1 MKKKRNLALTGI
13 TLLCS
18 LTLLACQQKQA
29 QQVAS
34 EKVKQEQVQKE
45 EIVYVVAE
53 LTTDGYVLIHGDHQH
68 LEKGFV
74 PYDAKFLKETLLED
88 KNYQFNEK
96 DVLYKVRT
104 GYIIQVK
111 GKVYYYPKKTGDGL
125 VTLEE
130 ARKLTANNPEHDH
143 HGHDHNHDHAH
154 EEKKQSST
162 NLVGVAGID
171 RPTSDGFLLS
181 DAKQISSKTDTG
193 IIVEHNGHSHFIF
206 YGDLKGSKWEYL
218 IPAGADVTKKQ
229 ENSTSSQLSSQADQ
243 DHYQFNPADIVAED
257 ANGYTVRHGDHYH
270 YILKQTVGGSVGN
283 PVHTDA
289 SQFASS
295 KAAASVM
302 QNHLVTLPVSPI
314 ASLPVPVVTAGAN
327 QAASVVSRQG
337 IAGIDYPTSD
347 GFLFDGSGLIGQ
359 NAVGLLIQ
367 HQGHIHV
374 LRREQ
379 VATSK
384 WAYLL
389 ENQASQVSPIQ
400 PLPAVLT
407 NVVTKPVEKTEVVAV
422 PSTSSQSPA
431 ASPAPVAPT
440 AEIVA
445 DEVTAKRNYLAQAL
459 GLPVNSITL
468 LDTPQGQAFM
478 YPHGD
483 HDHLVLLKNIDLTK
497 PFESEEEEPSP
508 SSPSASETTSSSS
521 EQPTSSSTSS
531 STTGSQATSEPEATT
546 TTSPSLSEVAEAP
559 HSAPVAP
566 TAEVVA
572 DEVTAKRNYLAQA
585 LGLPVG
591 SITLLDTPQGQAFM
605 YPHGDHDHLVLLKNI
620 DLTKPFESEEEHG
633 TPTPNTS
640 SISETTSSSSEQPTS
655 SSTTS
660 ATTGSQETSEPEAS
674 TTTSPSLSEVA
685 ESPNSAPV
693 TPAEVA
699 VVDEVADKRNYLA
712 QALGLPVNS
721 ITLLDTPQGQAF
733 MYPHGDHDHLVLL
746 KNIDLTK
753 PFESEEE
760 EHIAPT
766 PNTPSIS
773 ETTWSSSEQPTSSS
787 TTSSTTGS
795 QATSEPEA
803 STPTS
808 PSLSEVAEAPHS
820 APVAPTAEVVAD
832 EVTAKRN
839 YLAQALGLP
848 VNSITLLDTPQGQ
861 AFMYPHGD
869 HDHVVLLKNIDLTKP
884 FESEEALAR
893 KIDYISKVYGV
904 PKEAIRV
911 SDTTFSFNDPSHA
924 YDPTHVHPYVI
935 LRSMLIIPEVTGDP
949 ETDFEAELL
958 AVAKRTGIAPSK
970 LIIRDKK
977 FILPHGSHD
986 HVLHIQA
993 VEGIEPY
1000 LANKLPAISG
1010 SYQEGE
1016 FDRATV
1022 DSQLAHL
1029 RQVAAEKYGT
1039 SSKEY
1044 RRIERALEDFASNLD
1059 DLVTNSTKGYLAMLE
1074 QFERVHILKE
1084 TTSNPEEQVDPLY
1097 QSVLEQIRL
1106 LDTSDL
1112 PVNKDDLTSQLNQ
1125 ASQAKDRQAL
1135 LNLEH
1140 LLQELKHFQD
1150 RPDITAMEYMD
1161 YLLSQLDQPYLP
1173 ADLQERLAST
1183 LDRLF
1188 QATLGGNGSIK
1199 PLDLSKELVDLKVA
1213 LHLAKAANQTYPIQT
1228 SPASEK
1234 LQENRAFMEAF
1245 VGDIRE
1251 MFTRQMTFP
1260 EIVEKAEHEIPV
1272 TSPSHVTDNQT
1283 YQELLTLL
1291 RQTNLTGTQ
1300 TSQTAWVERINQASL
1315 KGDERELASISHS
1328 LKEIQHFQDRAE
1340 IRLMEYMDYLLTH
1353 IDSPYLQA
1361 PTRQEAA
1368 RLINQ
1373 IYGLVVRRELATSP
1387 ISLAEDLI
1395 ASSIAVANDV
1405 KGQINQQ
1412 LEMSDDYGI
1421 MQMNRLE
1428 MNMFVEGTRDF
1439 FVNPLSL
1446 PDEVL
1451 VKAEQTSPVP
1461 AIEEAVGAANPTSQD
1476 RPESSSSP
1484 IHDHESGSKEE
1495 SPSSLSQ
1502 AVEENSSSETGSS
1515 SEQAIS
1521 PTELVEAEVTAPTN
1535 SDVLVSEESAS
1546 SDGSKPTEVQEIPS
1560 VTDETTSGP
1569 VSEPTDI
1576 AVEEQSLPSESAGE
1590 EEVELSD
1597 EDLEWLSDIFGEF
1610 TGSTSEEGS
1619 EDIGLTWKPIGNIE
1633 GWFE

>member
-13 TLLCS
+13 SLLCG

-29 QQVAS
+29 TQVLD

-45 EIVYVVAE
+45 ETVYVVAE
-53 LTTDGYVLIHGDHQH
+53 LTEDGYVLVHGDHQH
-68 LEKGFV
+68 VEKGSV

-88 KNYQFNEK
+88 KNYRFNEK

-104 GYIIQVK
+104 GYIIQVN
-111 GKVYYYPKKTGDGL
+111 GKVYYYPKKTGDGI

-143 HGHDHNHDHAH
+143 HDHDHNHDHTY
-154 EEKKQSST
+154 EEQKQSST
-162 NLVGVAGID
+162 NQAGVAGID

-229 ENSTSSQLSSQADQ
+229 ERNTAGQVSSQTGQ

-257 ANGYTVRHGDHYH
+257 TNGYTVRHGDHYH
-270 YILKQTVGGSVGN
+270 YILKQAVGGSLGT
-283 PVHTDA
+283 PGHAAA
-289 SQFASS
+289 SQFASG
-295 KAAASVM
+295 AVAPSVM
-302 QNHLVTLPVSPI
+302 ENQLVTLPVSPI
-314 ASLPVPVVTAGAN
+314 TPSPVPAATVSDS
-327 QAASVVSRQG
+327 QSASVAPTQG
-337 IAGIDYPTSD
+337 VAGIDYPTSD

-389 ENQASQVSPIQ
+389 ENQASQVSPIR
-400 PLPAVLT
+400 PLPD
-407 NVVTKPVEKTEVVAV
+407 VVATVVAKPVEKTEVVAV
-422 PSTSSQSPA
+422 PSTSSQSQA

-440 AEIVA
+440 AEVVA

-497 PFESEEEEPSP
+497 PFESEEEEHSP

-521 EQPTSSSTSS
+521 EQPTSSSSTS
-531 STTGSQATSEPEATT
+531 STTGSQETSEPEAST

-559 HSAPVAP
+559 NSAAVAP
-566 TAEVVA
+566 TAEVVV
-572 DEVTAKRNYLAQA
+572 DEVADKRNYLAQA
-585 LGLPVG
+585 LGLSVG

-620 DLTKPFESEEEHG
+620 DLTKPFESEE
-633 TPTPNTS
+633 
-640 SISETTSSSSEQPTS
+640 
-655 SSTTS
+655 
-660 ATTGSQETSEPEAS
+660 
-674 TTTSPSLSEVA
+674 
-685 ESPNSAPV
+685 
-693 TPAEVA
+693 
-699 VVDEVADKRNYLA
+699 D
-712 QALGLPVNS
+712 
-721 ITLLDTPQGQAF
+721 
-733 MYPHGDHDHLVLL
+733 
-746 KNIDLTK
+746 
-753 PFESEEE
+753 
-760 EHIAPT
+760 
-766 PNTPSIS
+766 
-773 ETTWSSSEQPTSSS
+773 
-787 TTSSTTGS
+787 
-795 QATSEPEA
+795 
-803 STPTS
+803 
-808 PSLSEVAEAPHS
+808 
-820 APVAPTAEVVAD
+820 
-832 EVTAKRN
+832 
-839 YLAQALGLP
+839 
-848 VNSITLLDTPQGQ
+848 
-861 AFMYPHGD
+861 
-869 HDHVVLLKNIDLTKP
+869 
-884 FESEEALAR
+884 LAR

-935 LRSMLIIPEVTGDP
+935 LRSMLILPEVTGDP

-1016 FDRATV
+1016 FDRASV
-1022 DSQLAHL
+1022 DSQLESL

-1044 RRIERALEDFASNLD
+1044 RRIERALDDFASNLD

-1074 QFERVHILKE
+1074 QFEKVHILKE
-1084 TTSNPEEQVDPLY
+1084 TTSNTEEQVDPLY

-1106 LDTSDL
+1106 LDTSNL
-1112 PVNKDDLTSQLNQ
+1112 PVNKDDLTNQLNQ

-1260 EIVEKAEHEIPV
+1260 EIVEKTENETPV
-1272 TSPSHVTDNQT
+1272 TSPSQVTDNQT

-1412 LEMSDDYGI
+1412 LEMSDDYGV

-1439 FVNPLSL
+1439 FVSPLSL
-1446 PDEVL
+1446 PEKVL
-1451 VKAEQTSPVP
+1451 ATSEPTSPIPVS
-1461 AIEEAVGAANPTSQD
+1461 EESEGLASPTIQDSPESSFGPIHEHERESLSSLSQ
-1476 RPESSSSP
+1476 PVEESSSSE
-1484 IHDHESGSKEE
+1484 I
-1495 SPSSLSQ
+1495 
-1502 AVEENSSSETGSS
+1502 ETN
-1515 SEQAIS
+1515 SEQATS
-1521 PTELVEAEVTAPTN
+1521 PTEVGEAEATAPIT
-1535 SDVLVSEESAS
+1535 SESAEEESAS
-1546 SDGSKPTEVQEIPS
+1546 SGSTSPAEVQEIPS
-1560 VTDETTSGP
+1560 VRDETTSEP
-1569 VSEPTDI
+1569 ASEPTDT
-1576 AVEEQSLPSESAGE
+1576 AVEEQALPSESTE
-1590 EEVELSD
+1590 EEDVDLSD

-1610 TGSTSEEGS
+1610 TGSGLEEEN
-1619 EDIGLTWKPIGNIE
+1619 EDIGLTWKPLGSIE

>member
-68 LEKGFV
+68 LEKGSV

-154 EEKKQSST
+154 EEQKQSST

-229 ENSTSSQLSSQADQ
+229 ENSTSSQSSSQAGQ

-283 PVHTDA
+283 PVHTGA

-295 KAAASVM
+295 TAAAPVM

-314 ASLPVPVVTAGAN
+314 ANLPVPVVTAGAN

-389 ENQASQVSPIQ
+389 ENQASQVSPIR
-400 PLPAVLT
+400 PLPD
-407 NVVTKPVEKTEVVAV
+407 VVTTVVIKPVEKTEVVAV

-431 ASPAPVAPT
+431 AS
-440 AEIVA
+440 
-445 DEVTAKRNYLAQAL
+445 
-459 GLPVNSITL
+459 
-468 LDTPQGQAFM
+468 
-478 YPHGD
+478 
-483 HDHLVLLKNIDLTK
+483 
-497 PFESEEEEPSP
+497 
-508 SSPSASETTSSSS
+508 
-521 EQPTSSSTSS
+521 
-531 STTGSQATSEPEATT
+531 
-546 TTSPSLSEVAEAP
+546 
-559 HSAPVAP
+559 
-566 TAEVVA
+566 
-572 DEVTAKRNYLAQA
+572 
-585 LGLPVG
+585 
-591 SITLLDTPQGQAFM
+591 
-605 YPHGDHDHLVLLKNI
+605 
-620 DLTKPFESEEEHG
+620 
-633 TPTPNTS
+633 
-640 SISETTSSSSEQPTS
+640 
-655 SSTTS
+655 
-660 ATTGSQETSEPEAS
+660 
-674 TTTSPSLSEVA
+674 
-685 ESPNSAPV
+685 SAPV
-693 TPAEVA
+693 TPAEA
-699 VVDEVADKRNYLA
+699 TVVDEVADKRNYLA

-760 EHIAPT
+760 EHSTPT

-773 ETTWSSSEQPTSSS
+773 ETTSSSSEQPTSSS
-787 TTSSTTGS
+787 TSMSTTGS
-795 QATSEPEA
+795 QETSEPEA
-803 STPTS
+803 TTSTS
-808 PSLSEVAEAPHS
+808 PSLSEVTEVPHS
-820 APVAPTAEVVAD
+820 APVTPTEATVVDEVV
-832 EVTAKRN
+832 AKRN

-848 VNSITLLDTPQGQ
+848 VGSITLLDTPQGQ

-869 HDHVVLLKNIDLTKP
+869 HDHLVLLKNIDLTKP
-884 FESEEALAR
+884 FESEEDLER

-977 FILPHGSHD
+977 FVLPHGSHD

-1029 RQVAAEKYGT
+1029 RQVAVEKYGI

-1044 RRIERALEDFASNLD
+1044 RRIERALDDFASNLD

-1074 QFERVHILKE
+1074 QFEKVHILKE
-1084 TTSNPEEQVDPLY
+1084 TTSNPEDQVDPLY
-1097 QSVLEQIRL
+1097 QSVLELIRL
-1106 LDTSDL
+1106 LDTGNL
-1112 PVNKDDLTSQLNQ
+1112 PVNKDDLTNQLNQ

-1161 YLLSQLDQPYLP
+1161 YLLGQLDQPYLP

-1213 LHLAKAANQTYPIQT
+1213 LHLVKVANQTYPNHT

-1251 MFTRQMTFP
+1251 MFTRQMGFP
-1260 EIVEKAEHEIPV
+1260 EVVEKADHETPV
-1272 TSPSHVTDNQT
+1272 SSPSHVTDNQT

-1412 LEMSDDYGI
+1412 FEMSEDYGV

-1451 VKAEQTSPVP
+1451 VKAEQTSPIP
-1461 AIEEAVGAANPTSQD
+1461 AIEEGVGAASPTSQD

-1484 IHDHESGSKEE
+1484 IHDYESGSKEE

-1502 AVEENSSSETGSS
+1502 AVEENSSSETGSI
-1515 SEQAIS
+1515 SEQSTS
-1521 PTELVEAEVTAPTN
+1521 PAELVEAEEVAPTN

-1546 SDGSKPTEVQEIPS
+1546 SDGSKSTEVQEIPS

-1569 VSEPTDI
+1569 VSEPTDT
-1576 AVEEQSLPSESAGE
+1576 AVEEQALPSDTAEE

-1610 TGSTSEEGS
+1610 TGSTSEEES
-1619 EDIGLTWKPIGNIE
+1619 EDIGLTWKPLGSFDFNSFDE
-1633 GWFE
+1633 

>member
-13 TLLCS
+13 SLLCG

-29 QQVAS
+29 TQVLD

-45 EIVYVVAE
+45 ETVYVVAE
-53 LTTDGYVLIHGDHQH
+53 LTEDGYVLIHGDHQH
-68 LEKGFV
+68 VEKGSV
-74 PYDAKFLKETLLED
+74 PYEAKFLKETLLED

-104 GYIIQVK
+104 GYIIQVN
-111 GKVYYYPKKTGDGL
+111 GKVYYYPKKTGDGI

-143 HGHDHNHDHAH
+143 HGHDHNHDHTH
-154 EEKKQSST
+154 EEQKQSST
-162 NLVGVAGID
+162 NQAGVAGID

-218 IPAGADVTKKQ
+218 IPAGADMTKKQ
-229 ENSTSSQLSSQADQ
+229 ERNTAGTSSNQAGQ

-270 YILKQTVGGSVGN
+270 YILKQAVGGSLGN
-283 PVHTDA
+283 PAHAAA
-289 SQFASS
+289 SQFARG
-295 KAAASVM
+295 AVAPSVM
-302 QNHLVTLPVSPI
+302 ENQLVTLPVSPI
-314 ASLPVPVVTAGAN
+314 ATSPVPTVTGGGN
-327 QAASVVSRQG
+327 QGVSGTSAQG

-347 GFLFDGSGLIGQ
+347 GFLFDGSGVIGQ

-379 VATSK
+379 VAASK
-384 WAYLL
+384 WAHLL
-389 ENQASQVSPIQ
+389 ENQASQVSPIR
-400 PLPAVLT
+400 PLPD
-407 NVVTKPVEKTEVVAV
+407 VVTTVAAKPVEKTEVAAV
-422 PSTSSQSPA
+422 PSISSQPQA
-431 ASPAPVAPT
+431 ASPVPIAPT
-440 AEIVA
+440 EEVVA
-445 DEVTAKRNYLAQAL
+445 DEVTSKRNYLAQAL
-459 GLPVNSITL
+459 GLPASSITL

-497 PFESEEEEPSP
+497 PFESPEEEATDHSP
-508 SSPSASETTSSSS
+508 SSPSSS
-521 EQPTSSSTSS
+521 EMSSSTSLSS
-531 STTGSQATSEPEATT
+531 STASSSSLPSQSTETL
-546 TTSPSLSEVAEAP
+546 PSMSEVVEPAQP
-559 HSAPVAP
+559 SQPTHSEIVSSTVPSVP
-566 TAEVVA
+566 TEVTVE
-572 DEVTAKRNYLAQA
+572 DEVAAKRNYLAQS
-585 LGLPVG
+585 LGLPAS

-605 YPHGDHDHLVLLKNI
+605 YPHGDHAHLVLLKNI
-620 DLTKPFESEEEHG
+620 DLTKPFESEE
-633 TPTPNTS
+633 
-640 SISETTSSSSEQPTS
+640 
-655 SSTTS
+655 
-660 ATTGSQETSEPEAS
+660 
-674 TTTSPSLSEVA
+674 
-685 ESPNSAPV
+685 
-693 TPAEVA
+693 
-699 VVDEVADKRNYLA
+699 D
-712 QALGLPVNS
+712 
-721 ITLLDTPQGQAF
+721 
-733 MYPHGDHDHLVLL
+733 
-746 KNIDLTK
+746 
-753 PFESEEE
+753 
-760 EHIAPT
+760 
-766 PNTPSIS
+766 
-773 ETTWSSSEQPTSSS
+773 
-787 TTSSTTGS
+787 
-795 QATSEPEA
+795 
-803 STPTS
+803 
-808 PSLSEVAEAPHS
+808 
-820 APVAPTAEVVAD
+820 
-832 EVTAKRN
+832 
-839 YLAQALGLP
+839 
-848 VNSITLLDTPQGQ
+848 
-861 AFMYPHGD
+861 
-869 HDHVVLLKNIDLTKP
+869 
-884 FESEEALAR
+884 LAR

-935 LRSMLIIPEVTGDP
+935 LRSMLVIPEVTGDP
-949 ETDFEAELL
+949 ERDFEAELL

-977 FILPHGSHD
+977 FVLPHGSHD

-1029 RQVAAEKYGT
+1029 RQAAAEKFGA

-1044 RRIERALEDFASNLD
+1044 RRIERALDDFASNLD
-1059 DLVTNSTKGYLAMLE
+1059 ELVTNSTKGYLAMLE
-1074 QFERVHILKE
+1074 QFEKVHILQE
-1084 TTSNPEEQVDPLY
+1084 VTHSTEENTDPLY
-1097 QSVLEQIRL
+1097 PSILEQIRL
-1106 LDTSDL
+1106 LDTSNL
-1112 PVNKDDLTSQLNQ
+1112 PVNKEGLTNQLNQ
-1125 ASQAKDRQAL
+1125 ASQAKDRQTL

-1150 RPDITAMEYMD
+1150 RPDITVMEYMD
-1161 YLLSQLDQPYLP
+1161 YLLGQLDQTYLAP
-1173 ADLQERLAST
+1173 DLQERLAST

-1199 PLDLSKELVDLKVA
+1199 PLDLSKELVDLKIA

-1234 LQENRAFMEAF
+1234 LQENREFMEAF

-1260 EIVEKAEHEIPV
+1260 EVMEKAEHETST
-1272 TSPSHVTDNQT
+1272 TSPHHVMDNQA
-1283 YQELLTLL
+1283 YQDLLALL
-1291 RQTNLTGTQ
+1291 RQTNITGTV
-1300 TSQTAWVERINQASL
+1300 TSQASWVDQINQASL
-1315 KGDERELASISHS
+1315 KGDERELARISHS
-1328 LKEIQHFQDRAE
+1328 LKEIQQFQDRAE
-1340 IRLMEYMDYLLTH
+1340 TRLMEYMDYLLAH

-1373 IYGLVVRRELATSP
+1373 IYGLVVRRELAASP

-1405 KGQINQQ
+1405 KTQVHQQ
-1412 LEMSDDYGI
+1412 LEMSDDYGV

-1439 FVNPLSL
+1439 FVSPLSF
-1446 PDEVL
+1446 PEKVL
-1451 VKAEQTSPVP
+1451 ARSEQTSPIPVS
-1461 AIEEAVGAANPTSQD
+1461 EEGVGLASPTSQD
-1476 RPESSSSP
+1476 SPESSSGP
-1484 IHDHESGSKEE
+1484 IHEHESESLSNLSQPVEE
-1495 SPSSLSQ
+1495 S
-1502 AVEENSSSETGSS
+1502 SSSEIETS
-1515 SEQAIS
+1515 SEQATS
-1521 PTELVEAEVTAPTN
+1521 PTEVGEAEATAPIT
-1535 SDVLVSEESAS
+1535 SESAEEESAS
-1546 SDGSKPTEVQEIPS
+1546 SGSTSPAEVQEIPL
-1560 VTDETTSGP
+1560 VRDETTSEP
-1569 VSEPTDI
+1569 VSEPTDT
-1576 AVEEQSLPSESAGE
+1576 AVEEQALPSESTE
-1590 EEVELSD
+1590 EEDVELSD

-1610 TGSTSEEGS
+1610 IGSGLEEEN
-1619 EDIGLTWKPIGNIE
+1619 EDIGLTWKPLGSLVDS
-1633 GWFE
+1633 FENESAE

>member
-13 TLLCS
+13 SLLCG

-29 QQVAS
+29 TQVLD

-53 LTTDGYVLIHGDHQH
+53 LTEDGYVLIHGDHQH

-96 DVLYKVRT
+96 DILYKVRT

-111 GKVYYYPKKTGDGL
+111 GKVYYYPKKAGAGL

-143 HGHDHNHDHAH
+143 HGHNHNHDHTH
-154 EEKKQSST
+154 EEQNQSST
-162 NLVGVAGID
+162 NQVGVAGID

-181 DAKQISSKTDTG
+181 DTKQISSKTDTG

-229 ENSTSSQLSSQADQ
+229 GNSTSSQSSSQDGQ

-270 YILKQTVGGSVGN
+270 YILKQTVGGSLGN
-283 PVHTDA
+283 PVHTGA

-295 KAAASVM
+295 TAAAPVM

-314 ASLPVPVVTAGAN
+314 ANLPVPVVTAGAN
-327 QAASVVSRQG
+327 QAASVVFRQG

-379 VATSK
+379 VAASK

-389 ENQASQVSPIQ
+389 ENQASQVSPIR
-400 PLPAVLT
+400 PLPD
-407 NVVTKPVEKTEVVAV
+407 VVTTLVAKPVEKTEVVAV
-422 PSTSSQSPA
+422 PSTSSQSQA
-431 ASPAPVAPT
+431 ASPAPV
-440 AEIVA
+440 
-445 DEVTAKRNYLAQAL
+445 
-459 GLPVNSITL
+459 
-468 LDTPQGQAFM
+468 
-478 YPHGD
+478 
-483 HDHLVLLKNIDLTK
+483 
-497 PFESEEEEPSP
+497 
-508 SSPSASETTSSSS
+508 
-521 EQPTSSSTSS
+521 
-531 STTGSQATSEPEATT
+531 
-546 TTSPSLSEVAEAP
+546 
-559 HSAPVAP
+559 
-566 TAEVVA
+566 
-572 DEVTAKRNYLAQA
+572 
-585 LGLPVG
+585 
-591 SITLLDTPQGQAFM
+591 
-605 YPHGDHDHLVLLKNI
+605 
-620 DLTKPFESEEEHG
+620 
-633 TPTPNTS
+633 
-640 SISETTSSSSEQPTS
+640 
-655 SSTTS
+655 
-660 ATTGSQETSEPEAS
+660 
-674 TTTSPSLSEVA
+674 
-685 ESPNSAPV
+685 
-693 TPAEVA
+693 TPAEA
-699 VVDEVADKRNYLA
+699 TVVDEVADKRNYLA
-712 QALGLPVNS
+712 QAL
-721 ITLLDTPQGQAF
+721 
-733 MYPHGDHDHLVLL
+733 
-746 KNIDLTK
+746 DLQ
-753 PFESEEE
+753 
-760 EHIAPT
+760 I
-766 PNTPSIS
+766 
-773 ETTWSSSEQPTSSS
+773 
-787 TTSSTTGS
+787 G
-795 QATSEPEA
+795 
-803 STPTS
+803 
-808 PSLSEVAEAPHS
+808 
-820 APVAPTAEVVAD
+820 
-832 EVTAKRN
+832 
-839 YLAQALGLP
+839 
-848 VNSITLLDTPQGQ
+848 SITLLDTPQGQ

-884 FESEEALAR
+884 FESEEEEHSTPTPNTSSISETTSSSSEKPTSSSTSTPTTSSQATSESEASTTTSPSLSEVAEAPNSAPVTPAEATVVDEVADKRNYLAQALGLPVGSITLLDTPQGQAFMYPHGDHDHVVLLKNIDLTKPFESEEDLER

-1000 LANKLPAISG
+1000 LTNKLPAISG
-1010 SYQEGE
+1010 SYLEGE
-1016 FDRATV
+1016 FDRASV
-1022 DSQLAHL
+1022 DSQLESL

-1044 RRIERALEDFASNLD
+1044 RRIKRALDDFASNLD

-1074 QFERVHILKE
+1074 QFEKVHILKE
-1084 TTSNPEEQVDPLY
+1084 TTNNPEEQVDPLY
-1097 QSVLEQIRL
+1097 QSILEQIRL
-1106 LDTSDL
+1106 LDISNL
-1112 PVNKDDLTSQLNQ
+1112 PVNKEDLTSQLNQ
-1125 ASQAKDRQAL
+1125 ASQGKDRQAL

-1161 YLLSQLDQPYLP
+1161 YLLGQLDQPYVP

-1183 LDRLF
+1183 LDHLF

-1234 LQENRAFMEAF
+1234 MQENRAIMEAF
-1245 VGDIRE
+1245 VRDIRE

-1260 EIVEKAEHEIPV
+1260 EIVEKAEHETPV

-1291 RQTNLTGTQ
+1291 RQTDLTGTQ

-1340 IRLMEYMDYLLTH
+1340 IRLMEYMAYLLTH
-1353 IDSPYLQA
+1353 IDSTYLQA

-1412 LEMSDDYGI
+1412 FEMSDDYGI

-1446 PDEVL
+1446 PEEVL
-1451 VKAEQTSPVP
+1451 VKVGQTSPVP
-1461 AIEEAVGAANPTSQD
+1461 AIEEGVGAASPTSQD

-1495 SPSSLSQ
+1495 SSSSLSQ
-1502 AVEENSSSETGSS
+1502 AVEENSSSETGSG
-1515 SEQAIS
+1515 SEQATS
-1521 PTELVEAEVTAPTN
+1521 LAELVEAEAVAPTN
-1535 SDVLVSEESAS
+1535 SDVLISEESAS

-1560 VTDETTSGP
+1560 PTEETNASSASA
-1569 VSEPTDI
+1569 SEPSSP
-1576 AVEEQSLPSESAGE
+1576 AVAEQSLPSESAGE

-1610 TGSTSEEGS
+1610 TGSTSEEES

-1633 GWFE
+1633 GWS

>member
-29 QQVAS
+29 PQAAN

-53 LTTDGYVLIHGDHQH
+53 LTEDGYVLVHGDHQH
-68 LEKGFV
+68 LEKGSV

-88 KNYQFNEK
+88 KNYHFNEK

-143 HGHDHNHDHAH
+143 HGHDHNHDHAQ
-154 EEKKQSST
+154 EEQKQSST

-229 ENSTSSQLSSQADQ
+229 ENSASSQSSSQAGQ

-270 YILKQTVGGSVGN
+270 YILKQTVGGGVGN
-283 PVHTDA
+283 PIHTGA

-295 KAAASVM
+295 TAAAPVM
-302 QNHLVTLPVSPI
+302 QNHLGTLPVSPI
-314 ASLPVPVVTAGAN
+314 ANAPVPVVTAGAN

-379 VATSK
+379 VAASK

-389 ENQASQVSPIQ
+389 ENQVSPIR
-400 PLPAVLT
+400 PLPD
-407 NVVTKPVEKTEVVAV
+407 VVTTVVAKPVEKTEVVAV
-422 PSTSSQSPA
+422 PSTSSQSQA
-431 ASPAPVAPT
+431 ASPAPVTP
-440 AEIVA
+440 AEATVVDEVA
-445 DEVTAKRNYLAQAL
+445 D
-459 GLPVNSITL
+459 
-468 LDTPQGQAFM
+468 
-478 YPHGD
+478 
-483 HDHLVLLKNIDLTK
+483 
-497 PFESEEEEPSP
+497 
-508 SSPSASETTSSSS
+508 
-521 EQPTSSSTSS
+521 
-531 STTGSQATSEPEATT
+531 
-546 TTSPSLSEVAEAP
+546 
-559 HSAPVAP
+559 
-566 TAEVVA
+566 
-572 DEVTAKRNYLAQA
+572 KRNYLAQA

-605 YPHGDHDHLVLLKNI
+605 YPHGDHDH
-620 DLTKPFESEEEHG
+620 
-633 TPTPNTS
+633 
-640 SISETTSSSSEQPTS
+640 
-655 SSTTS
+655 
-660 ATTGSQETSEPEAS
+660 
-674 TTTSPSLSEVA
+674 
-685 ESPNSAPV
+685 
-693 TPAEVA
+693 
-699 VVDEVADKRNYLA
+699 
-712 QALGLPVNS
+712 
-721 ITLLDTPQGQAF
+721 
-733 MYPHGDHDHLVLL
+733 
-746 KNIDLTK
+746 
-753 PFESEEE
+753 
-760 EHIAPT
+760 
-766 PNTPSIS
+766 
-773 ETTWSSSEQPTSSS
+773 
-787 TTSSTTGS
+787 
-795 QATSEPEA
+795 
-803 STPTS
+803 
-808 PSLSEVAEAPHS
+808 
-820 APVAPTAEVVAD
+820 
-832 EVTAKRN
+832 
-839 YLAQALGLP
+839 
-848 VNSITLLDTPQGQ
+848 
-861 AFMYPHGD
+861 
-869 HDHVVLLKNIDLTKP
+869 VVLLKNIDLTKS
-884 FESEEALAR
+884 FESEEDLER

-958 AVAKRTGIAPSK
+958 AVAKRTGIASSK

-977 FILPHGSHD
+977 FILQHGSHD

-1000 LANKLPAISG
+1000 LTNKLPAISG

-1016 FDRATV
+1016 FDRVSV
-1022 DSQLAHL
+1022 DSQLVSL
-1029 RQVAAEKYGT
+1029 RQLASEKYGT

-1044 RRIERALEDFASNLD
+1044 RRIKRALDDFASNLD

-1074 QFERVHILKE
+1074 QFEKVYILKE
-1084 TTSNPEEQVDPLY
+1084 TTSNTEEQVDPLY
-1097 QSVLEQIRL
+1097 QSILEQIRL
-1106 LDTSDL
+1106 LDISNL
-1112 PVNKDDLTSQLNQ
+1112 PVNKEDLTSQLNQ
-1125 ASQAKDRQAL
+1125 ASQDKHRQAL
-1135 LNLEH
+1135 LNLKH

-1161 YLLSQLDQPYLP
+1161 YLLGQLDQPYLP

-1260 EIVEKAEHEIPV
+1260 EIVEKAEHETPV

-1361 PTRQEAA
+1361 HTRQEAA

-1446 PDEVL
+1446 PEEVL
-1451 VKAEQTSPVP
+1451 VKAGQTSPVP
-1461 AIEEAVGAANPTSQD
+1461 AIEEGVGAASPTSQD

-1484 IHDHESGSKEE
+1484 IHDHESGSKEA

-1502 AVEENSSSETGSS
+1502 AVEENPSSETGSS
-1515 SEQAIS
+1515 SEQATS
-1521 PTELVEAEVTAPTN
+1521 PTELVEAEAVAPTN
-1535 SDVLVSEESAS
+1535 SDVLISEESAS
-1546 SDGSKPTEVQEIPS
+1546 SDGSKPTDVQEIPS
-1560 VTDETTSGP
+1560 PTEETNASSASA
-1569 VSEPTDI
+1569 SEPSSP
-1576 AVEEQSLPSESAGE
+1576 AVAEQSLPSESAGE

-1610 TGSTSEEGS
+1610 TGSTSEEES

-1633 GWFE
+1633 GWS

>member
-68 LEKGFV
+68 LEKGSV

-218 IPAGADVTKKQ
+218 IPVGADVTKKQ
-229 ENSTSSQLSSQADQ
+229 ERNTAGTSSNQTGQ

-270 YILKQTVGGSVGN
+270 YILKQAVGGSLRN
-283 PVHTDA
+283 PAYTAA
-289 SQFASS
+289 SQFASGTV
-295 KAAASVM
+295 APSVM
-302 QNHLVTLPVSPI
+302 ENQLITLPVSPI
-314 ASLPVPVVTAGAN
+314 ATSPVPVAT
-327 QAASVVSRQG
+327 VSGSQSALVAPTQG
-337 IAGIDYPTSD
+337 VAGIDYPTSD
-347 GFLFDGSGLIGQ
+347 GFLFDGSGVIGQ

-379 VATSK
+379 VAASK
-384 WAYLL
+384 WAHLL
-389 ENQASQVSPIQ
+389 ENQASQVSPIR
-400 PLPAVLT
+400 PLPDVLT
-407 NVVTKPVEKTEVVAV
+407 TVIAKPAEKTEVAAV
-422 PSTSSQSPA
+422 SNTSNQSQATSPT
-431 ASPAPVAPT
+431 PIAPT
-440 AEIVA
+440 EELVA
-445 DEVTAKRNYLAQAL
+445 DEVTSKRNYLAQAL
-459 GLPVNSITL
+459 GLPISSITL

-497 PFESEEEEPSP
+497 PFESEE
-508 SSPSASETTSSSS
+508 
-521 EQPTSSSTSS
+521 
-531 STTGSQATSEPEATT
+531 
-546 TTSPSLSEVAEAP
+546 
-559 HSAPVAP
+559 
-566 TAEVVA
+566 
-572 DEVTAKRNYLAQA
+572 
-585 LGLPVG
+585 
-591 SITLLDTPQGQAFM
+591 
-605 YPHGDHDHLVLLKNI
+605 
-620 DLTKPFESEEEHG
+620 DLE
-633 TPTPNTS
+633 
-640 SISETTSSSSEQPTS
+640 
-655 SSTTS
+655 
-660 ATTGSQETSEPEAS
+660 
-674 TTTSPSLSEVA
+674 
-685 ESPNSAPV
+685 
-693 TPAEVA
+693 
-699 VVDEVADKRNYLA
+699 
-712 QALGLPVNS
+712 
-721 ITLLDTPQGQAF
+721 
-733 MYPHGDHDHLVLL
+733 
-746 KNIDLTK
+746 
-753 PFESEEE
+753 
-760 EHIAPT
+760 
-766 PNTPSIS
+766 
-773 ETTWSSSEQPTSSS
+773 
-787 TTSSTTGS
+787 
-795 QATSEPEA
+795 
-803 STPTS
+803 
-808 PSLSEVAEAPHS
+808 
-820 APVAPTAEVVAD
+820 
-832 EVTAKRN
+832 
-839 YLAQALGLP
+839 
-848 VNSITLLDTPQGQ
+848 
-861 AFMYPHGD
+861 
-869 HDHVVLLKNIDLTKP
+869 
-884 FESEEALAR
+884 R

-958 AVAKRTGIAPSK
+958 AVAKRTGITPSK

-1044 RRIERALEDFASNLD
+1044 RRIKRALDDFASNLD

-1074 QFERVHILKE
+1074 QFEKVHILKE

-1106 LDTSDL
+1106 LDTSNL
-1112 PVNKDDLTSQLNQ
+1112 PVNKDDLTNQLNQ

-1135 LNLEH
+1135 LNLDH

-1213 LHLAKAANQTYPIQT
+1213 LHLAKAANQTYPIQI
-1228 SPASEK
+1228 SSASEK

-1245 VGDIRE
+1245 VGDISE

-1260 EIVEKAEHEIPV
+1260 EIVEKTENDTPV
-1272 TSPSHVTDNQT
+1272 TSPSHVTDNQI

-1405 KGQINQQ
+1405 KRQINQQ

-1446 PDEVL
+1446 PEEVL
-1451 VKAEQTSPVP
+1451 VKAGQTSPIP
-1461 AIEEAVGAANPTSQD
+1461 AIEEAVGAASPTSQD

-1495 SPSSLSQ
+1495 SSFSLSQ

-1521 PTELVEAEVTAPTN
+1521 PTELVEAEAAAPTN
-1535 SDVLVSEESAS
+1535 SDILVSEEESAS

-1560 VTDETTSGP
+1560 PTEETNASSAP
-1569 VSEPTDI
+1569 ASEPSSPS
-1576 AVEEQSLPSESAGE
+1576 AEEQALPSETAEE

-1610 TGSTSEEGS
+1610 TGSTSEEES

>member
-18 LTLLACQQKQA
+18 LTLLACQQQQA

-53 LTTDGYVLIHGDHQH
+53 LTADGYVLVHGDHQH
-68 LEKGFV
+68 LEKGSV

-130 ARKLTANNPEHDH
+130 ARELTANNPEHDH
-143 HGHDHNHDHAH
+143 HGHDHNNDHAH

-229 ENSTSSQLSSQADQ
+229 ENSASGQSSSQAGQ

-283 PVHTDA
+283 PVHTGA

-295 KAAASVM
+295 KAAAPVM
-302 QNHLVTLPVSPI
+302 QDHLVTLPVSPI
-314 ASLPVPVVTAGAN
+314 ANLPVPVVTAGAN

-389 ENQASQVSPIQ
+389 ENQASQVSSIR
-400 PLPAVLT
+400 PLPD
-407 NVVTKPVEKTEVVAV
+407 VVTTVVAKPVEKTEVVAV
-422 PSTSSQSPA
+422 PSTSSQSQA
-431 ASPAPVAPT
+431 ASPAPITP
-440 AEIVA
+440 AEAAVV
-445 DEVTAKRNYLAQAL
+445 DEVTTKRNYLAQAL

-468 LDTPQGQAFM
+468 LDTPHGQAFM

-497 PFESEEEEPSP
+497 PFESEEELE
-508 SSPSASETTSSSS
+508 
-521 EQPTSSSTSS
+521 
-531 STTGSQATSEPEATT
+531 
-546 TTSPSLSEVAEAP
+546 
-559 HSAPVAP
+559 
-566 TAEVVA
+566 
-572 DEVTAKRNYLAQA
+572 
-585 LGLPVG
+585 
-591 SITLLDTPQGQAFM
+591 
-605 YPHGDHDHLVLLKNI
+605 
-620 DLTKPFESEEEHG
+620 
-633 TPTPNTS
+633 
-640 SISETTSSSSEQPTS
+640 
-655 SSTTS
+655 
-660 ATTGSQETSEPEAS
+660 
-674 TTTSPSLSEVA
+674 
-685 ESPNSAPV
+685 
-693 TPAEVA
+693 
-699 VVDEVADKRNYLA
+699 
-712 QALGLPVNS
+712 
-721 ITLLDTPQGQAF
+721 
-733 MYPHGDHDHLVLL
+733 
-746 KNIDLTK
+746 
-753 PFESEEE
+753 
-760 EHIAPT
+760 
-766 PNTPSIS
+766 
-773 ETTWSSSEQPTSSS
+773 
-787 TTSSTTGS
+787 
-795 QATSEPEA
+795 
-803 STPTS
+803 
-808 PSLSEVAEAPHS
+808 
-820 APVAPTAEVVAD
+820 
-832 EVTAKRN
+832 
-839 YLAQALGLP
+839 
-848 VNSITLLDTPQGQ
+848 
-861 AFMYPHGD
+861 
-869 HDHVVLLKNIDLTKP
+869 
-884 FESEEALAR
+884 R

-1000 LANKLPAISG
+1000 LTNKLPAISG

-1016 FDRATV
+1016 FDRASV
-1022 DSQLAHL
+1022 DSQLESL

-1044 RRIERALEDFASNLD
+1044 RRIERALDDFASNLD

-1074 QFERVHILKE
+1074 QFEKVHILKE
-1084 TTSNPEEQVDPLY
+1084 TTSNTEEQVDPLY
-1097 QSVLEQIRL
+1097 QSILEQIRL
-1106 LDTSDL
+1106 LDTSNL
-1112 PVNKDDLTSQLNQ
+1112 PVNKDELTSQLNQ

-1161 YLLSQLDQPYLP
+1161 YLLGQLDQPYLP

-1213 LHLAKAANQTYPIQT
+1213 LHLVKVANQTYPNHT

-1251 MFTRQMTFP
+1251 MFTRQMGFP
-1260 EIVEKAEHEIPV
+1260 EVVEKADHETPV
-1272 TSPSHVTDNQT
+1272 SSPSHVTDNQT

-1412 LEMSDDYGI
+1412 FEMSEDYGV

-1451 VKAEQTSPVP
+1451 VKAEQTSPIP
-1461 AIEEAVGAANPTSQD
+1461 AIEEGVGAASPTSQD

-1484 IHDHESGSKEE
+1484 IHDYESGSKEE

-1502 AVEENSSSETGSS
+1502 AVEENSSSETGSI
-1515 SEQAIS
+1515 SEQSTS
-1521 PTELVEAEVTAPTN
+1521 PAELVEAEEVAPTN

-1546 SDGSKPTEVQEIPS
+1546 SDGSKSTEVQEIPS

-1569 VSEPTDI
+1569 VSEPTDT
-1576 AVEEQSLPSESAGE
+1576 AVEEQALPSDTAEE

-1610 TGSTSEEGS
+1610 TGSTSEEES
-1619 EDIGLTWKPIGNIE
+1619 EDIGLTWKPLGSFDFNSFDE
-1633 GWFE
+1633 

>member
-1 MKKKRNLALTGI
+1 MKKKRNFALTGI
-13 TLLCS
+13 TLLCG

-29 QQVAS
+29 TQVLD

-53 LTTDGYVLIHGDHQH
+53 LTEDGYVLIHGDHQH

-111 GKVYYYPKKTGDGL
+111 GKVYYYPKKAGVGL

-154 EEKKQSST
+154 EEQKQSST

-229 ENSTSSQLSSQADQ
+229 ENSASSQSSSQAGQ

-270 YILKQTVGGSVGN
+270 YILKQTVSGSVGN
-283 PVHTDA
+283 PVHTGA

-295 KAAASVM
+295 KATAPVM

-314 ASLPVPVVTAGAN
+314 ANLPVPVVTAGAN

-389 ENQASQVSPIQ
+389 ENQASQVSPIRS
-400 PLPAVLT
+400 LPD
-407 NVVTKPVEKTEVVAV
+407 VVTTVVAKPVEKTEVVAV
-422 PSTSSQSPA
+422 PSTSTQSPA
-431 ASPAPVAPT
+431 ASPAPVAPA
-440 AEIVA
+440 AEVVA

-497 PFESEEEEPSP
+497 PFESEE
-508 SSPSASETTSSSS
+508 
-521 EQPTSSSTSS
+521 
-531 STTGSQATSEPEATT
+531 
-546 TTSPSLSEVAEAP
+546 
-559 HSAPVAP
+559 
-566 TAEVVA
+566 
-572 DEVTAKRNYLAQA
+572 D
-585 LGLPVG
+585 
-591 SITLLDTPQGQAFM
+591 
-605 YPHGDHDHLVLLKNI
+605 
-620 DLTKPFESEEEHG
+620 
-633 TPTPNTS
+633 
-640 SISETTSSSSEQPTS
+640 
-655 SSTTS
+655 
-660 ATTGSQETSEPEAS
+660 
-674 TTTSPSLSEVA
+674 
-685 ESPNSAPV
+685 
-693 TPAEVA
+693 
-699 VVDEVADKRNYLA
+699 
-712 QALGLPVNS
+712 
-721 ITLLDTPQGQAF
+721 
-733 MYPHGDHDHLVLL
+733 
-746 KNIDLTK
+746 
-753 PFESEEE
+753 
-760 EHIAPT
+760 
-766 PNTPSIS
+766 
-773 ETTWSSSEQPTSSS
+773 
-787 TTSSTTGS
+787 
-795 QATSEPEA
+795 
-803 STPTS
+803 
-808 PSLSEVAEAPHS
+808 
-820 APVAPTAEVVAD
+820 
-832 EVTAKRN
+832 
-839 YLAQALGLP
+839 
-848 VNSITLLDTPQGQ
+848 
-861 AFMYPHGD
+861 
-869 HDHVVLLKNIDLTKP
+869 
-884 FESEEALAR
+884 LAR

-935 LRSMLIIPEVTGDP
+935 LRSMLVIPEVTGDP

-977 FILPHGSHD
+977 FVLPHGSHD

-993 VEGIEPY
+993 VDGIELY
-1000 LANKLPAISG
+1000 LANKLPTITG
-1010 SYQEGE
+1010 SYQEGD

-1022 DSQLAHL
+1022 DSQVAHL
-1029 RQVAAEKYGT
+1029 RQAAAEKYGT

-1044 RRIERALEDFASNLD
+1044 RRIKRALDDFASNLD

-1074 QFERVHILKE
+1074 QFEKVHILKE

-1097 QSVLEQIRL
+1097 QSILEQIRL
-1106 LDTSDL
+1106 LDTSNL
-1112 PVNKDDLTSQLNQ
+1112 PVNKEDLTSQLNQ
-1125 ASQAKDRQAL
+1125 ASQDKDRQAL

-1173 ADLQERLAST
+1173 ADLQARLAGS

-1188 QATLGGNGSIK
+1188 QATLGGNGTLK

-1260 EIVEKAEHEIPV
+1260 EIVEKAEDETPV
-1272 TSPSHVTDNQT
+1272 SSPSHVTDNQT

-1291 RQTNLTGTQ
+1291 RQTDLTGTQ

-1412 LEMSDDYGI
+1412 FEMSDDYGI

-1451 VKAEQTSPVP
+1451 VKAGQTSPIP
-1461 AIEEAVGAANPTSQD
+1461 AIDEGVGLASSTSQD

-1484 IHDHESGSKEE
+1484 IHDHESGSKEAR
-1495 SPSSLSQ
+1495 PSSLPQ

-1521 PTELVEAEVTAPTN
+1521 PTELVEAEEVAPTN
-1535 SDVLVSEESAS
+1535 SDVLVSDEESAS

-1569 VSEPTDI
+1569 VSEPTDTAI
-1576 AVEEQSLPSESAGE
+1576 EEQALPSESAE

-1610 TGSTSEEGS
+1610 TGSTSEEES
-1619 EDIGLTWKPIGNIE
+1619 EDIGLTWKPLGSFDFNSFDE
-1633 GWFE
+1633 

>member
-13 TLLCS
+13 SLLCG

-29 QQVAS
+29 TQVLD

-53 LTTDGYVLIHGDHQH
+53 LTEDGYVLIHGDHQH

-96 DVLYKVRT
+96 DILYKVRT

-111 GKVYYYPKKTGDGL
+111 GKVYYYPKKAGAGL

-154 EEKKQSST
+154 EEQNQSST

-229 ENSTSSQLSSQADQ
+229 ENSASSQSFSQAGQ

-270 YILKQTVGGSVGN
+270 YILKQTVGGSVEN

-289 SQFASS
+289 SRFASS
-295 KAAASVM
+295 KAVAPVM
-302 QNHLVTLPVSPI
+302 QNHLGTLPVSPI
-314 ASLPVPVVTAGAN
+314 ANAPVPAGAN
-327 QAASVVSRQG
+327 QATSVVSHQG
-337 IAGIDYPTSD
+337 IAGIDYPTND

-379 VATSK
+379 VAASK
-384 WAYLL
+384 WAHLL
-389 ENQASQVSPIQ
+389 ENQASQVSPIR
-400 PLPAVLT
+400 PLPD
-407 NVVTKPVEKTEVVAV
+407 VVTTVVAKPVEKTEVVAV
-422 PSTSSQSPA
+422 PSTSTQSQA
-431 ASPAPVAPT
+431 ASPAPVTP
-440 AEIVA
+440 AEATVVDEVA
-445 DEVTAKRNYLAQAL
+445 D
-459 GLPVNSITL
+459 
-468 LDTPQGQAFM
+468 
-478 YPHGD
+478 
-483 HDHLVLLKNIDLTK
+483 
-497 PFESEEEEPSP
+497 
-508 SSPSASETTSSSS
+508 
-521 EQPTSSSTSS
+521 
-531 STTGSQATSEPEATT
+531 
-546 TTSPSLSEVAEAP
+546 
-559 HSAPVAP
+559 
-566 TAEVVA
+566 
-572 DEVTAKRNYLAQA
+572 KRNYLAQA

-605 YPHGDHDHLVLLKNI
+605 YPHGDHDHVLLLKNI
-620 DLTKPFESEEEHG
+620 DLTKPFESEE
-633 TPTPNTS
+633 
-640 SISETTSSSSEQPTS
+640 
-655 SSTTS
+655 
-660 ATTGSQETSEPEAS
+660 
-674 TTTSPSLSEVA
+674 
-685 ESPNSAPV
+685 
-693 TPAEVA
+693 
-699 VVDEVADKRNYLA
+699 
-712 QALGLPVNS
+712 
-721 ITLLDTPQGQAF
+721 
-733 MYPHGDHDHLVLL
+733 
-746 KNIDLTK
+746 DL
-753 PFESEEE
+753 E
-760 EHIAPT
+760 
-766 PNTPSIS
+766 
-773 ETTWSSSEQPTSSS
+773 
-787 TTSSTTGS
+787 
-795 QATSEPEA
+795 
-803 STPTS
+803 
-808 PSLSEVAEAPHS
+808 
-820 APVAPTAEVVAD
+820 
-832 EVTAKRN
+832 
-839 YLAQALGLP
+839 
-848 VNSITLLDTPQGQ
+848 
-861 AFMYPHGD
+861 
-869 HDHVVLLKNIDLTKP
+869 
-884 FESEEALAR
+884 R

-924 YDPTHVHPYVI
+924 FDPTHVHPYVI

-977 FILPHGSHD
+977 FVLPHGNHD
-986 HVLHIQA
+986 HVLNIQA

-1000 LANKLPAISG
+1000 LTNKLPAISG
-1010 SYQEGE
+1010 SYQDGE

-1022 DSQLAHL
+1022 DSQLESL

-1039 SSKEY
+1039 SSKES
-1044 RRIERALEDFASNLD
+1044 RRIERALDDFASNLD
-1059 DLVTNSTKGYLAMLE
+1059 DLVTNSTAGYLAMLE
-1074 QFERVHILKE
+1074 QFEKVHILKVI
-1084 TTSNPEEQVDPLY
+1084 TSNPEEQVDPLY

-1106 LDTSDL
+1106 LDTSNL
-1112 PVNKDDLTSQLNQ
+1112 PVNKEDLTSQLNQ
-1125 ASQAKDRQAL
+1125 ASQDKDRQVL

-1173 ADLQERLAST
+1173 SDLQEKLAGS

-1188 QATLGGNGSIK
+1188 QATLGGNGTLK
-1199 PLDLSKELVDLKVA
+1199 PLALSKELVDLKVA

-1260 EIVEKAEHEIPV
+1260 EIVEKAEHETPV

-1412 LEMSDDYGI
+1412 FEMSDDYGI

-1446 PDEVL
+1446 PEEVL
-1451 VKAEQTSPVP
+1451 VKAGQTSSVP
-1461 AIEEAVGAANPTSQD
+1461 AIEEGVGASSPTSQD

-1484 IHDHESGSKEE
+1484 IHDHESDSKEE

-1515 SEQAIS
+1515 SEQVIS
-1521 PTELVEAEVTAPTN
+1521 PTELVEAEVTAPITVEGTGEDSVSNSSTN
-1535 SDVLVSEESAS
+1535 
-1546 SDGSKPTEVQEIPS
+1546 PTEVQEIPS

-1569 VSEPTDI
+1569 VSEPTDT
-1576 AVEEQSLPSESAGE
+1576 AVEEQALPSETAEE

-1619 EDIGLTWKPIGNIE
+1619 EDIGLTWKPLGNIE

>member
-53 LTTDGYVLIHGDHQH
+53 LTEDGYVLIHGDHQH
-68 LEKGFV
+68 LEKGSV

-154 EEKKQSST
+154 EKKKQSST

-229 ENSTSSQLSSQADQ
+229 ENSASGQSSSQAGQ

-283 PVHTDA
+283 PVHTGA

-295 KAAASVM
+295 KAAAPVM

-389 ENQASQVSPIQ
+389 EDQSSQATPIQ

-422 PSTSSQSPA
+422 PSTSSQSHA
-431 ASPAPVAPT
+431 ESPAPVTPAEATVADEVTAKRNYLAQALGLSVSSITLLDTPQGQAFMYPHGDHDHLVLLKNIDLTKPFESEEEEHSPSSPSASETTSSSSEQPTSSSTSTPTTSSQATSEPASSTTTSPSLSEVTEVSNSAPVT
-440 AEIVA
+440 PAEATVA

-483 HDHLVLLKNIDLTK
+483 HDHVVLLKNIDLTK
-497 PFESEEEEPSP
+497 PFESDEEEHSP
-508 SSPSASETTSSSS
+508 SSPSAS
-521 EQPTSSSTSS
+521 
-531 STTGSQATSEPEATT
+531 AT
-546 TTSPSLSEVAEAP
+546 
-559 HSAPVAP
+559 
-566 TAEVVA
+566 
-572 DEVTAKRNYLAQA
+572 
-585 LGLPVG
+585 
-591 SITLLDTPQGQAFM
+591 I
-605 YPHGDHDHLVLLKNI
+605 
-620 DLTKPFESEEEHG
+620 
-633 TPTPNTS
+633 
-640 SISETTSSSSEQPTS
+640 SSSSEQPTS

-660 ATTGSQETSEPEAS
+660 STTGSQETSEPEAS
-674 TTTSPSLSEVA
+674 TTTSPSLSEVTEA
-685 ESPNSAPV
+685 PNSAPV
-693 TPAEVA
+693 APTAEV

-760 EHIAPT
+760 EHSTPT

-773 ETTWSSSEQPTSSS
+773 ETTSSSSEQPTSSS
-787 TTSSTTGS
+787 TSMSTTGS
-795 QATSEPEA
+795 QETSEPEA
-803 STPTS
+803 TTSTS
-808 PSLSEVAEAPHS
+808 PSLSEVTEVPHS
-820 APVAPTAEVVAD
+820 APVTPTEATVVDEVV
-832 EVTAKRN
+832 AKRN

-848 VNSITLLDTPQGQ
+848 VGSITLLDTPQGQ

-869 HDHVVLLKNIDLTKP
+869 HDHLVLLKNIDLTKP
-884 FESEEALAR
+884 FESEEDLER

-977 FILPHGSHD
+977 FVLPHGSHD

-1029 RQVAAEKYGT
+1029 RQVAVEKYGI

-1044 RRIERALEDFASNLD
+1044 RRIERALDDFASNLD

-1074 QFERVHILKE
+1074 QFEKVHILKE
-1084 TTSNPEEQVDPLY
+1084 TTSNPEDQVDPLY
-1097 QSVLEQIRL
+1097 QSVLELIRL
-1106 LDTSDL
+1106 LDTGNL
-1112 PVNKDDLTSQLNQ
+1112 PVNKDDLTNQLNQ

-1188 QATLGGNGSIK
+1188 QATLGGNGTLK
-1199 PLDLSKELVDLKVA
+1199 PLALSKELVDLKVA

-1251 MFTRQMTFP
+1251 MFTRQMGFP
-1260 EIVEKAEHEIPV
+1260 EVVEKAEHETPV

-1315 KGDERELASISHS
+1315 KGDERELARISHS

-1361 PTRQEAA
+1361 STRQEAA

-1412 LEMSDDYGI
+1412 FEMSDDYGI

-1446 PDEVL
+1446 PEEVL

-1461 AIEEAVGAANPTSQD
+1461 AIEEAVGAASPTNQD

-1495 SPSSLSQ
+1495 STSSLSQ

-1521 PTELVEAEVTAPTN
+1521 PTELVEAEATAPIT
-1535 SDVLVSEESAS
+1535 VEGAEEESVSNS
-1546 SDGSKPTEVQEIPS
+1546 STNPTEVQEIPS

-1569 VSEPTDI
+1569 VSEPTDT
-1576 AVEEQSLPSESAGE
+1576 AVEEQALPSESAE
-1590 EEVELSD
+1590 EEDVELSD

-1610 TGSTSEEGS
+1610 TGSTSEEES
-1619 EDIGLTWKPIGNIE
+1619 EDIGLTWKPLGSFDFNSFDE
-1633 GWFE
+1633 

>member
-13 TLLCS
+13 SLLCG

-29 QQVAS
+29 TQVLD

-45 EIVYVVAE
+45 ETVYVVAE
-53 LTTDGYVLIHGDHQH
+53 LTEDGYVLIHGDHQH
-68 LEKGFV
+68 VEKGSV

-104 GYIIQVK
+104 GYIIQVN

-154 EEKKQSST
+154 EEQKQSST
-162 NLVGVAGID
+162 NPVGVAGID

-229 ENSTSSQLSSQADQ
+229 ENSTSSQSSSQAGQ

-283 PVHTDA
+283 PVHTGA

-295 KAAASVM
+295 KAAAPVM

-314 ASLPVPVVTAGAN
+314 ANLPVPVVTAGTN

-389 ENQASQVSPIQ
+389 EDQSSQATPIQ

-407 NVVTKPVEKTEVVAV
+407 NVVTKPVEKTEVVA
-422 PSTSSQSPA
+422 SSQSPA
-431 ASPAPVAPT
+431 PSPAPVTP
-440 AEIVA
+440 AEATVA
-445 DEVTAKRNYLAQAL
+445 DGVTAKRNYLAQAL

-497 PFESEEEEPSP
+497 PFESEEEEHSP

-521 EQPTSSSTSS
+521 EQPTSSSSTS
-531 STTGSQATSEPEATT
+531 STTGSQETSEPEAST

-559 HSAPVAP
+559 NSAAVAP
-566 TAEVVA
+566 TAEVVV

-585 LGLPVG
+585 LGLPVNSITLLDTPQG
-591 SITLLDTPQGQAFM
+591 QVFMYPHGDHDHLVLLKNIDLTKPFESPEEGETDHSPSSPSSSEMSSSTSLPSSTASSSGLPSQSTETLPSMSEVVEPAQSSQPTHSDTVSSAVPSVSTEVTVEDEVAAKRNYLAQALGLPISSITLLDTPQGQAFM

-620 DLTKPFESEEEHG
+620 DLTKPFESEE
-633 TPTPNTS
+633 
-640 SISETTSSSSEQPTS
+640 
-655 SSTTS
+655 
-660 ATTGSQETSEPEAS
+660 
-674 TTTSPSLSEVA
+674 
-685 ESPNSAPV
+685 
-693 TPAEVA
+693 
-699 VVDEVADKRNYLA
+699 D
-712 QALGLPVNS
+712 
-721 ITLLDTPQGQAF
+721 
-733 MYPHGDHDHLVLL
+733 
-746 KNIDLTK
+746 
-753 PFESEEE
+753 
-760 EHIAPT
+760 
-766 PNTPSIS
+766 
-773 ETTWSSSEQPTSSS
+773 
-787 TTSSTTGS
+787 
-795 QATSEPEA
+795 
-803 STPTS
+803 
-808 PSLSEVAEAPHS
+808 
-820 APVAPTAEVVAD
+820 
-832 EVTAKRN
+832 
-839 YLAQALGLP
+839 
-848 VNSITLLDTPQGQ
+848 
-861 AFMYPHGD
+861 
-869 HDHVVLLKNIDLTKP
+869 
-884 FESEEALAR
+884 LAR

-935 LRSMLIIPEVTGDP
+935 LRSMLVIPEVTGDP
-949 ETDFEAELL
+949 ERDFEAELL

-977 FILPHGSHD
+977 FVLPHGSHD

-1029 RQVAAEKYGT
+1029 RQSVAEKFGA

-1044 RRIERALEDFASNLD
+1044 RRIERALDDFASNLD
-1059 DLVTNSTKGYLAMLE
+1059 ELVTNSTAGYLAMLN
-1074 QFERVHILKE
+1074 QFEKVHILQE
-1084 TTSNPEEQVDPLY
+1084 VDNSTEENTDPLY
-1097 QSVLEQIRL
+1097 PSILEQIRL
-1106 LDTSDL
+1106 LDTNNL
-1112 PVNKDDLTSQLNQ
+1112 PVNKEELTNQLNQ
-1125 ASQAKDRQAL
+1125 ASQAKDRQTL

-1150 RPDITAMEYMD
+1150 RPDITVMEYMD
-1161 YLLSQLDQPYLP
+1161 YLLGQLDQTYLAP
-1173 ADLQERLAST
+1173 DLQERLAST

-1188 QATLGGNGSIK
+1188 QATLGGNASVK
-1199 PLDLSKELVDLKVA
+1199 PLDLSKELVDLKIA

-1260 EIVEKAEHEIPV
+1260 EIVEQAEHETP
-1272 TSPSHVTDNQT
+1272 TPSPSHVTDNQA
-1283 YQELLTLL
+1283 YQDLLALL
-1291 RQTNLTGTQ
+1291 RQTNLTGTV
-1300 TSQTAWVERINQASL
+1300 TSQASWVDQINQASL
-1315 KGDERELASISHS
+1315 KGDERELARISHS
-1328 LKEIQHFQDRAE
+1328 LQEIQQFQDRAE
-1340 IRLMEYMDYLLTH
+1340 IRLMEYMDYLLAH

-1373 IYGLVVRRELATSP
+1373 IYGLVVRRELAASP
-1387 ISLAEDLI
+1387 MSLAEDLI
-1395 ASSIAVANDV
+1395 ANSIAVANDV
-1405 KGQINQQ
+1405 KTQVHQQ
-1412 LEMSDDYGI
+1412 LEMSDDYGV

-1439 FVNPLSL
+1439 FVSPLSL
-1446 PDEVL
+1446 PENVL
-1451 VKAEQTSPVP
+1451 ATSEPTSPIPVS
-1461 AIEEAVGAANPTSQD
+1461 EESEGLASPTSQD
-1476 RPESSSSP
+1476 SPESSSGP
-1484 IHDHESGSKEE
+1484 IHEHESE
-1495 SPSSLSQ
+1495 SLSSLSQ
-1502 AVEENSSSETGSS
+1502 PVEESSSSEIETN
-1515 SEQAIS
+1515 SEQATS
-1521 PTELVEAEVTAPTN
+1521 PTEVGKAEATAPIA
-1535 SDVLVSEESAS
+1535 SEGVEEESAS
-1546 SDGSKPTEVQEIPS
+1546 SDATSPAEVQEIPS
-1560 VTDETTSGP
+1560 PTEETNASSAP
-1569 VSEPTDI
+1569 ASEPSSP
-1576 AVEEQSLPSESAGE
+1576 AAEEQALPSETAEE

-1610 TGSTSEEGS
+1610 TGSTSEEES
-1619 EDIGLTWKPIGNIE
+1619 EDIGLTWKPLGSFDFNSFDE
-1633 GWFE
+1633 

>member
-53 LTTDGYVLIHGDHQH
+53 LTEDGYVLIHGDHQH
-68 LEKGFV
+68 LEKGSV

-154 EEKKQSST
+154 EEQKQSST

-229 ENSTSSQLSSQADQ
+229 ENSASGQSSSQAGQ

-283 PVHTDA
+283 PVHTGA

-295 KAAASVM
+295 KAAAPVM

-314 ASLPVPVVTAGAN
+314 ANLPVPVVTAGAN

-389 ENQASQVSPIQ
+389 EDQSSQATPIQ

-407 NVVTKPVEKTEVVAV
+407 NVVTKPVEKTEVVA
-422 PSTSSQSPA
+422 SSQSPA
-431 ASPAPVAPT
+431 PSPAPVTP
-440 AEIVA
+440 AEATVA

-497 PFESEEEEPSP
+497 PFESEEEEHSP

-521 EQPTSSSTSS
+521 EQPTSSSPSS
-531 STTGSQATSEPEATT
+531 STTSSQATSEPEATT
-546 TTSPSLSEVAEAP
+546 PTSPSLSEVTEAPHSAPVTPTEATVVDEVEDKRNYLAQALGLPVNSITLLDTPQGQAFMYPHGDHDHLVLLKNIDLTKPFESEEEEHSPSSSSASATTSSSSEQPTSSITLTSTTSSQETSEPAATTPTSPSLSEVAEAP

-585 LGLPVG
+585 LGLPVN

-620 DLTKPFESEEEHG
+620 DLTKPFESEEEEYS
-633 TPTPNTS
+633 PS
-640 SISETTSSSSEQPTS
+640 SSSASATTSSSSEQPTS
-655 SSTTS
+655 SSTSTPTTS
-660 ATTGSQETSEPEAS
+660 SQETSEPEAT
-674 TTTSPSLSEVA
+674 TTTSPSLSEVTEA
-685 ESPNSAPV
+685 PHSAPV

-753 PFESEEE
+753 PFESEE
-760 EHIAPT
+760 
-766 PNTPSIS
+766 
-773 ETTWSSSEQPTSSS
+773 
-787 TTSSTTGS
+787 
-795 QATSEPEA
+795 
-803 STPTS
+803 
-808 PSLSEVAEAPHS
+808 
-820 APVAPTAEVVAD
+820 D
-832 EVTAKRN
+832 
-839 YLAQALGLP
+839 
-848 VNSITLLDTPQGQ
+848 
-861 AFMYPHGD
+861 
-869 HDHVVLLKNIDLTKP
+869 
-884 FESEEALAR
+884 LAR

-1000 LANKLPAISG
+1000 LANKLPAIAG

-1074 QFERVHILKE
+1074 QFEKVHILKE
-1084 TTSNPEEQVDPLY
+1084 TTSNTEEQVDPLY

-1106 LDTSDL
+1106 LDTSNL
-1112 PVNKDDLTSQLNQ
+1112 PVNKEDLTSQLNQ
-1125 ASQAKDRQAL
+1125 ASQDKDRQAL

-1260 EIVEKAEHEIPV
+1260 EIVEKTENETPV
-1272 TSPSHVTDNQT
+1272 TSPSQVTDNQT

-1439 FVNPLSL
+1439 FVDPLSL
-1446 PDEVL
+1446 PEEVL
-1451 VKAEQTSPVP
+1451 VKAGQTRPVP
-1461 AIEEAVGAANPTSQD
+1461 AIEEGVGAASPTNQD
-1476 RPESSSSP
+1476 RPESSFSP
-1484 IHDHESGSKEE
+1484 IHDHESGSKEV

-1521 PTELVEAEVTAPTN
+1521 PTELVEAEAVVPTN
-1535 SDVLVSEESAS
+1535 SDVLVSEEESAS

-1560 VTDETTSGP
+1560 PTEETNASSAP
-1569 VSEPTDI
+1569 ASEPSSP
-1576 AVEEQSLPSESAGE
+1576 AAEEQVLPSETAEE

-1610 TGSTSEEGS
+1610 TGSTSEEES
-1619 EDIGLTWKPIGNIE
+1619 EDIGLTWKPLGSFDFNSFDE
-1633 GWFE
+1633 

>member
-13 TLLCS
+13 SLLCG

-29 QQVAS
+29 TQVLD

-45 EIVYVVAE
+45 ETVYVVAE
-53 LTTDGYVLIHGDHQH
+53 LTEDGYVLIHGDHQH
-68 LEKGFV
+68 VEKGSV

-104 GYIIQVK
+104 GYIIQVN
-111 GKVYYYPKKTGDGL
+111 GKVYYYPKKTGDGI

-130 ARKLTANNPEHDH
+130 ARKLTANNPDHDH
-143 HGHDHNHDHAH
+143 HGHDHNHDH
-154 EEKKQSST
+154 EEQKQPST
-162 NLVGVAGID
+162 NHAGVAGID

-193 IIVEHNGHSHFIF
+193 IIVEHNGHSHFIY

-218 IPAGADVTKKQ
+218 IPVGADVTKKQ
-229 ENSTSSQLSSQADQ
+229 ERNTAGTSSNQTGQ

-270 YILKQTVGGSVGN
+270 YILKQAVGGNLGT
-283 PVHTDA
+283 PGHT
-289 SQFASS
+289 
-295 KAAASVM
+295 AASYSTGWIVAPQVM
-302 QNHLVTLPVSPI
+302 ENRLETLPVSPI
-314 ASLPVPVVTAGAN
+314 ATSAVPVATVSSSPS
-327 QAASVVSRQG
+327 ASVAPTQG
-337 IAGIDYPTSD
+337 VAGIDYPTSD
-347 GFLFDGSGLIGQ
+347 GFLFDGSGVIGQ

-379 VATSK
+379 VAASK
-384 WAYLL
+384 WAHLL
-389 ENQASQVSPIQ
+389 ENQASQVSSIR
-400 PLPAVLT
+400 PLPDVVT
-407 NVVTKPVEKTEVVAV
+407 TVVTKPVEKTEVVAV
-422 PSTSSQSPA
+422 PSTSSQSQA
-431 ASPAPVAPT
+431 ASPAPVNPT
-440 AEIVA
+440 EELVA
-445 DEVTAKRNYLAQAL
+445 DEVTYKRNYLAQSLGLPANSITLLDTPQGQAFMYPHGDHDHLVLLKNVDLTKPFESPEEEATDHSPSNPSSSETSSSTSLPSSTTSPSSLPSQSTETLPSISEVVEPAQPSQPTHSDTVSSTMPPVPTEELVADEVTSKRNYLAQAL
-459 GLPVNSITL
+459 GLPISSITL
-468 LDTPQGQAFM
+468 LETPQGQAFM

-497 PFESEEEEPSP
+497 PFESPEEEATEHSP
-508 SSPSASETTSSSS
+508 SSPSSS
-521 EQPTSSSTSS
+521 ETSSSTSLPS
-531 STTGSQATSEPEATT
+531 STTNSSGLPSQSTETL
-546 TTSPSLSEVAEAP
+546 PSMSEVVEPAQP
-559 HSAPVAP
+559 SQPTHSDTVSGTVLPVP
-566 TAEVVA
+566 TEEVVA
-572 DEVTAKRNYLAQA
+572 DEVTVKRNYLAQA
-585 LGLPVG
+585 LGLP
-591 SITLLDTPQGQAFM
+591 A
-605 YPHGDHDHLVLLKNI
+605 
-620 DLTKPFESEEEHG
+620 
-633 TPTPNTS
+633 
-640 SISETTSSSSEQPTS
+640 
-655 SSTTS
+655 
-660 ATTGSQETSEPEAS
+660 
-674 TTTSPSLSEVA
+674 
-685 ESPNSAPV
+685 
-693 TPAEVA
+693 
-699 VVDEVADKRNYLA
+699 
-712 QALGLPVNS
+712 NS

-733 MYPHGDHDHLVLL
+733 L
-746 KNIDLTK
+746 
-753 PFESEEE
+753 
-760 EHIAPT
+760 
-766 PNTPSIS
+766 
-773 ETTWSSSEQPTSSS
+773 
-787 TTSSTTGS
+787 
-795 QATSEPEA
+795 
-803 STPTS
+803 
-808 PSLSEVAEAPHS
+808 
-820 APVAPTAEVVAD
+820 
-832 EVTAKRN
+832 
-839 YLAQALGLP
+839 
-848 VNSITLLDTPQGQ
+848 
-861 AFMYPHGD
+861 YPHGD
-869 HDHVVLLKNIDLTKP
+869 HDHVVLLKNIDLSKP
-884 FESEEALAR
+884 FESEEDLAR

-935 LRSMLIIPEVTGDP
+935 LRSMLVIPEVTGDP

-977 FILPHGSHD
+977 FVLPHGSHD

-1029 RQVAAEKYGT
+1029 RQAAVEKFGA

-1044 RRIERALEDFASNLD
+1044 RRIERALDDFASNLD

-1074 QFERVHILKE
+1074 QFEKVHILKE
-1084 TTSNPEEQVDPLY
+1084 TTSNTEEQVDPLY

-1106 LDTSDL
+1106 LDTSNL
-1112 PVNKDDLTSQLNQ
+1112 PVNKDDLTNQLNQ
-1125 ASQAKDRQAL
+1125 ASQDKDRQAL

-1150 RPDITAMEYMD
+1150 RPDITVMEYMD
-1161 YLLSQLDQPYLP
+1161 YLLGQLDQTYLAP
-1173 ADLQERLAST
+1173 DLQERLAST

-1199 PLDLSKELVDLKVA
+1199 PLDLSKELVDLKIA

-1260 EIVEKAEHEIPV
+1260 EVLEKAEHETP
-1272 TSPSHVTDNQT
+1272 TPSPSHVTDNQA
-1283 YQELLTLL
+1283 YQDLLALL
-1291 RQTNLTGTQ
+1291 RQTNLTGTV
-1300 TSQTAWVERINQASL
+1300 TSQASWVDQINQASL
-1315 KGDERELASISHS
+1315 KGDERELARISHS
-1328 LKEIQHFQDRAE
+1328 LKEIQQFQDRAE
-1340 IRLMEYMDYLLTH
+1340 IRLMEYMDYLLAH

-1373 IYGLVVRRELATSP
+1373 IYGLVVRRELAASP

-1405 KGQINQQ
+1405 KNQVHQQ
-1412 LEMSDDYGI
+1412 LEMSDDYGV

-1439 FVNPLSL
+1439 FVNPLSV
-1446 PDEVL
+1446 PEKVL
-1451 VKAEQTSPVP
+1451 ATSEPTSTIPVS
-1461 AIEEAVGAANPTSQD
+1461 EESVGLASPTSQD
-1476 RPESSSSP
+1476 SPESSSGS
-1484 IHDHESGSKEE
+1484 IHEHERE
-1495 SPSSLSQ
+1495 SLSSLSQ
-1502 AVEENSSSETGSS
+1502 PVEESSSSEIEAS
-1515 SEQAIS
+1515 SEQATS
-1521 PTELVEAEVTAPTN
+1521 LTEVGEAEATAPIT
-1535 SDVLVSEESAS
+1535 SEGTEEESAS
-1546 SDGSKPTEVQEIPS
+1546 SGSTSPAEVQEIPS
-1560 VTDETTSGP
+1560 VRDETTSEP
-1569 VSEPTDI
+1569 ASEPTDT
-1576 AVEEQSLPSESAGE
+1576 AVEEQALPSESTE
-1590 EEVELSD
+1590 EEDVELSD

-1610 TGSTSEEGS
+1610 TGSGLEEEN
-1619 EDIGLTWKPIGNIE
+1619 EDIGLTWKPLGSLVDSFGNE
-1633 GWFE
+1633 SAE

>member
-29 QQVAS
+29 TQVLD

-53 LTTDGYVLIHGDHQH
+53 LTEDGYVLIHGDHQH

-96 DVLYKVRT
+96 DILYKVRT

-111 GKVYYYPKKTGDGL
+111 GKVYYYPKKAGAGL

-143 HGHDHNHDHAH
+143 HGHNHNHDHTH
-154 EEKKQSST
+154 EEQKQSST

-181 DAKQISSKTDTG
+181 DAKQISSKTDVG

-229 ENSTSSQLSSQADQ
+229 ENSASSQSSSQAGQ

-283 PVHTDA
+283 PVHTGA

-295 KAAASVM
+295 KAAAPVM

-314 ASLPVPVVTAGAN
+314 ANAPVPAGPDLAT
-327 QAASVVSRQG
+327 SVVSHQG

-379 VATSK
+379 VAASK
-384 WAYLL
+384 WAHLL
-389 ENQASQVSPIQ
+389 ENQASQVSPIR
-400 PLPAVLT
+400 PLPD
-407 NVVTKPVEKTEVVAV
+407 VVTTVVAKPVEKTEVVAV
-422 PSTSSQSPA
+422 PSTSSQSQA
-431 ASPAPVAPT
+431 ASPAPVTP
-440 AEIVA
+440 AEATVVDEVA
-445 DEVTAKRNYLAQAL
+445 D
-459 GLPVNSITL
+459 
-468 LDTPQGQAFM
+468 
-478 YPHGD
+478 
-483 HDHLVLLKNIDLTK
+483 
-497 PFESEEEEPSP
+497 
-508 SSPSASETTSSSS
+508 
-521 EQPTSSSTSS
+521 
-531 STTGSQATSEPEATT
+531 
-546 TTSPSLSEVAEAP
+546 
-559 HSAPVAP
+559 
-566 TAEVVA
+566 
-572 DEVTAKRNYLAQA
+572 KRNYLAQA

-620 DLTKPFESEEEHG
+620 DLTKPFESEE
-633 TPTPNTS
+633 
-640 SISETTSSSSEQPTS
+640 
-655 SSTTS
+655 
-660 ATTGSQETSEPEAS
+660 
-674 TTTSPSLSEVA
+674 
-685 ESPNSAPV
+685 
-693 TPAEVA
+693 
-699 VVDEVADKRNYLA
+699 
-712 QALGLPVNS
+712 
-721 ITLLDTPQGQAF
+721 
-733 MYPHGDHDHLVLL
+733 
-746 KNIDLTK
+746 DL
-753 PFESEEE
+753 E
-760 EHIAPT
+760 
-766 PNTPSIS
+766 
-773 ETTWSSSEQPTSSS
+773 
-787 TTSSTTGS
+787 
-795 QATSEPEA
+795 
-803 STPTS
+803 
-808 PSLSEVAEAPHS
+808 
-820 APVAPTAEVVAD
+820 
-832 EVTAKRN
+832 
-839 YLAQALGLP
+839 
-848 VNSITLLDTPQGQ
+848 
-861 AFMYPHGD
+861 
-869 HDHVVLLKNIDLTKP
+869 
-884 FESEEALAR
+884 R

-904 PKEAIRV
+904 PNEAIRV

-977 FILPHGSHD
+977 FVLPHGSHD
-986 HVLHIQA
+986 HVLNIQA

-1016 FDRATV
+1016 FDRASV
-1022 DSQLAHL
+1022 DSQLKSL

-1044 RRIERALEDFASNLD
+1044 RRIERALDDFASNLD

-1074 QFERVHILKE
+1074 QFEKVYILKE
-1084 TTSNPEEQVDPLY
+1084 TTSNTEEQVDPLY
-1097 QSVLEQIRL
+1097 QSILEQIRL
-1106 LDTSDL
+1106 LDTSNL
-1112 PVNKDDLTSQLNQ
+1112 PVNKDDLTNQLNQ

-1161 YLLSQLDQPYLP
+1161 YLLSQLDQTYLAP
-1173 ADLQERLAST
+1173 DLQERLAST
-1183 LDRLF
+1183 LERLF
-1188 QATLGGNGSIK
+1188 QATLGGNGAIK

-1260 EIVEKAEHEIPV
+1260 EVVEKAEHETSVI
-1272 TSPSHVTDNQT
+1272 SPSHVTDNQT

-1315 KGDERELASISHS
+1315 KRDERELASISHS

-1405 KGQINQQ
+1405 KGQINHQ

-1446 PDEVL
+1446 PEEVL
-1451 VKAEQTSPVP
+1451 VKAGQTSPVP
-1461 AIEEAVGAANPTSQD
+1461 AIEEGVGLASPTSQD

-1484 IHDHESGSKEE
+1484 IHDHESGSKEA

-1502 AVEENSSSETGSS
+1502 AVEETPSSETGSS
-1515 SEQAIS
+1515 SEQATS
-1521 PTELVEAEVTAPTN
+1521 PTELVEAEVTAPIT
-1535 SDVLVSEESAS
+1535 VEGTEEESVSNS
-1546 SDGSKPTEVQEIPS
+1546 STNPTKVQEIPS
-1560 VTDETTSGP
+1560 VTDETTIGP
-1569 VSEPTDI
+1569 VPEPTVT
-1576 AVEEQSLPSESAGE
+1576 AVEEQALPSETAEE

-1597 EDLEWLSDIFGEF
+1597 EDLEWLSDIFGEI
-1610 TGSTSEEGS
+1610 TGSTSEEES

>member
-68 LEKGFV
+68 LEKGSV

-130 ARKLTANNPEHDH
+130 ARKLTANNPKHDH

-154 EEKKQSST
+154 EEQKQLST
-162 NLVGVAGID
+162 NLVGVAGIE
-171 RPTSDGFLLS
+171 RPTSDGFILS

-229 ENSTSSQLSSQADQ
+229 ENSTSSQAGQ

-283 PVHTDA
+283 PVHTA
-289 SQFASS
+289 TSQFASS
-295 KAAASVM
+295 KATAQVM
-302 QNHLVTLPVSPI
+302 QNHLVTLPVSPT
-314 ASLPVPVVTAGAN
+314 ANLPVPVVTAGAN

-389 ENQASQVSPIQ
+389 EDQSSQATPIQ

-431 ASPAPVAPT
+431 ASPASVAPT
-440 AEIVA
+440 AEVVA

-459 GLPVNSITL
+459 GLPVNSITR

-497 PFESEEEEPSP
+497 PFESEE
-508 SSPSASETTSSSS
+508 
-521 EQPTSSSTSS
+521 
-531 STTGSQATSEPEATT
+531 
-546 TTSPSLSEVAEAP
+546 
-559 HSAPVAP
+559 
-566 TAEVVA
+566 
-572 DEVTAKRNYLAQA
+572 
-585 LGLPVG
+585 
-591 SITLLDTPQGQAFM
+591 
-605 YPHGDHDHLVLLKNI
+605 
-620 DLTKPFESEEEHG
+620 DLE
-633 TPTPNTS
+633 
-640 SISETTSSSSEQPTS
+640 
-655 SSTTS
+655 
-660 ATTGSQETSEPEAS
+660 
-674 TTTSPSLSEVA
+674 
-685 ESPNSAPV
+685 
-693 TPAEVA
+693 
-699 VVDEVADKRNYLA
+699 
-712 QALGLPVNS
+712 
-721 ITLLDTPQGQAF
+721 
-733 MYPHGDHDHLVLL
+733 
-746 KNIDLTK
+746 
-753 PFESEEE
+753 
-760 EHIAPT
+760 
-766 PNTPSIS
+766 
-773 ETTWSSSEQPTSSS
+773 
-787 TTSSTTGS
+787 
-795 QATSEPEA
+795 
-803 STPTS
+803 
-808 PSLSEVAEAPHS
+808 
-820 APVAPTAEVVAD
+820 
-832 EVTAKRN
+832 
-839 YLAQALGLP
+839 
-848 VNSITLLDTPQGQ
+848 
-861 AFMYPHGD
+861 
-869 HDHVVLLKNIDLTKP
+869 
-884 FESEEALAR
+884 R

-958 AVAKRTGIAPSK
+958 AVATRTGIAPSK

-977 FILPHGSHD
+977 FVLPHGNHD

-1000 LANKLPAISG
+1000 LVNKLPAISG

-1022 DSQLAHL
+1022 DSQLESL

-1044 RRIERALEDFASNLD
+1044 RRIKRALDDFASNLD

-1074 QFERVHILKE
+1074 QFEKVHILKE
-1084 TTSNPEEQVDPLY
+1084 TTSNSEEQVDPLY
-1097 QSVLEQIRL
+1097 QSILEQIRL
-1106 LDTSDL
+1106 LDTSNL
-1112 PVNKDDLTSQLNQ
+1112 PVNKEDLTSQLNQ
-1125 ASQAKDRQAL
+1125 ASQDKHRQAL
-1135 LNLEH
+1135 LNLKH

-1161 YLLSQLDQPYLP
+1161 YLLGQLDQPYLP
-1173 ADLQERLAST
+1173 ADLQEKLAGS

-1251 MFTRQMTFP
+1251 MFTRQMSFP
-1260 EIVEKAEHEIPV
+1260 EVVEKADHETSVI
-1272 TSPSHVTDNQT
+1272 SPSHVTDNQT

-1405 KGQINQQ
+1405 KGQINHQ

-1446 PDEVL
+1446 PEEVL
-1451 VKAEQTSPVP
+1451 VKAGQTSPVP
-1461 AIEEAVGAANPTSQD
+1461 AIEEGVGLASPTSQD

-1484 IHDHESGSKEE
+1484 IHDHESGSKEA
-1495 SPSSLSQ
+1495 SPSRLSQ
-1502 AVEENSSSETGSS
+1502 AVEENPSSETGSS
-1515 SEQAIS
+1515 SEQATS
-1521 PTELVEAEVTAPTN
+1521 LAELVEAEVTAPIT
-1535 SDVLVSEESAS
+1535 VEGTVEESVSNS
-1546 SDGSKPTEVQEIPS
+1546 STNPTEVQEIPS
-1560 VTDETTSGP
+1560 VTDEATSGP
-1569 VSEPTDI
+1569 VSEPTDT
-1576 AVEEQSLPSESAGE
+1576 AVEEQALSSETAEE

-1610 TGSTSEEGS
+1610 TGSTSEEES

>member
-29 QQVAS
+29 TQVLD

-53 LTTDGYVLIHGDHQH
+53 LTEDGYVLIHGDHQH

-96 DVLYKVRT
+96 DILYKVRT

-111 GKVYYYPKKTGDGL
+111 GKVYYYPKKAGDGL

-143 HGHDHNHDHAH
+143 HGHNHNHDHAH
-154 EEKKQSST
+154 EEQNQSST

-229 ENSTSSQLSSQADQ
+229 ENSASSQSSSQAGQ

-270 YILKQTVGGSVGN
+270 YILKQTVGGGVGN
-283 PVHTDA
+283 PIHTGA

-295 KAAASVM
+295 KAVAPVM
-302 QNHLVTLPVSPI
+302 QNHLGTLPVSPI
-314 ASLPVPVVTAGAN
+314 ANAPVPAGAN
-327 QAASVVSRQG
+327 QATSVVSHQG
-337 IAGIDYPTSD
+337 VAGIDYPTSD

-379 VATSK
+379 VAASK

-389 ENQASQVSPIQ
+389 ENQASQVSPIR
-400 PLPAVLT
+400 PLPDVMTTLVA
-407 NVVTKPVEKTEVVAV
+407 KPVEKTEVVAV
-422 PSTSSQSPA
+422 PSTSSQSQA
-431 ASPAPVAPT
+431 ASPAPVTP
-440 AEIVA
+440 AEATVVDEVA
-445 DEVTAKRNYLAQAL
+445 D
-459 GLPVNSITL
+459 
-468 LDTPQGQAFM
+468 
-478 YPHGD
+478 
-483 HDHLVLLKNIDLTK
+483 
-497 PFESEEEEPSP
+497 
-508 SSPSASETTSSSS
+508 
-521 EQPTSSSTSS
+521 
-531 STTGSQATSEPEATT
+531 
-546 TTSPSLSEVAEAP
+546 
-559 HSAPVAP
+559 
-566 TAEVVA
+566 
-572 DEVTAKRNYLAQA
+572 KRNYLAQA

-620 DLTKPFESEEEHG
+620 DLTKPFESEE
-633 TPTPNTS
+633 
-640 SISETTSSSSEQPTS
+640 
-655 SSTTS
+655 
-660 ATTGSQETSEPEAS
+660 
-674 TTTSPSLSEVA
+674 
-685 ESPNSAPV
+685 
-693 TPAEVA
+693 
-699 VVDEVADKRNYLA
+699 
-712 QALGLPVNS
+712 
-721 ITLLDTPQGQAF
+721 
-733 MYPHGDHDHLVLL
+733 
-746 KNIDLTK
+746 DL
-753 PFESEEE
+753 E
-760 EHIAPT
+760 
-766 PNTPSIS
+766 
-773 ETTWSSSEQPTSSS
+773 
-787 TTSSTTGS
+787 
-795 QATSEPEA
+795 
-803 STPTS
+803 
-808 PSLSEVAEAPHS
+808 
-820 APVAPTAEVVAD
+820 
-832 EVTAKRN
+832 
-839 YLAQALGLP
+839 
-848 VNSITLLDTPQGQ
+848 
-861 AFMYPHGD
+861 
-869 HDHVVLLKNIDLTKP
+869 
-884 FESEEALAR
+884 R

-977 FILPHGSHD
+977 FVLPHGSHD

-1000 LANKLPAISG
+1000 LTNKLPAISG

-1022 DSQLAHL
+1022 DSQVAHL
-1029 RQVAAEKYGT
+1029 RQAAAEKYGT

-1044 RRIERALEDFASNLD
+1044 HRIERALEDFASNLD

-1074 QFERVHILKE
+1074 QFEKVHILKE
-1084 TTSNPEEQVDPLY
+1084 TTSNTEEQVDPLY

-1106 LDTSDL
+1106 LDISNL
-1112 PVNKDDLTSQLNQ
+1112 PVNKDDLTTQLNQ

-1140 LLQELKHFQD
+1140 LLQELNHFQD

-1188 QATLGGNGSIK
+1188 QATLGGNGTLK
-1199 PLDLSKELVDLKVA
+1199 PLALSKELVDLKVA

-1234 LQENRAFMEAF
+1234 LQENRASMEAF

-1260 EIVEKAEHEIPV
+1260 EIVEKAEHETPV

-1315 KGDERELASISHS
+1315 KGDERELARISHS

-1353 IDSPYLQA
+1353 IDNPYLQA

-1446 PDEVL
+1446 PEEVL
-1451 VKAEQTSPVP
+1451 VKAEQTSPIP
-1461 AIEEAVGAANPTSQD
+1461 AIDEGVGAASPTSQD

-1484 IHDHESGSKEE
+1484 IHGHESGSKEA

-1502 AVEENSSSETGSS
+1502 AVEENSSTETGSS
-1515 SEQAIS
+1515 SEQATS
-1521 PTELVEAEVTAPTN
+1521 PTELVEAEEVAPTN

-1560 VTDETTSGP
+1560 VTDEATSGP
-1569 VSEPTDI
+1569 VSEPTDT
-1576 AVEEQSLPSESAGE
+1576 AVEEQALPSETAEE
-1590 EEVELSD
+1590 EEVGLSD

-1610 TGSTSEEGS
+1610 TGLTSEEES
-1619 EDIGLTWKPIGNIE
+1619 VNIGLTWKPIGNIE

>member
-13 TLLCS
+13 SLLCG

-29 QQVAS
+29 TQVLD

-53 LTTDGYVLIHGDHQH
+53 LTADGYILIHGDHQH
-68 LEKGFV
+68 LEKGSV
-74 PYDAKFLKETLLED
+74 PYDAKFLKGTLLED
-88 KNYQFNEK
+88 TNYQFNEK
-96 DVLYKVRT
+96 DVLYKVRN

-111 GKVYYYPKKTGDGL
+111 GKVYYYPKKAGAGL

-154 EEKKQSST
+154 EEQKQSST

-229 ENSTSSQLSSQADQ
+229 ENSTSGQSSSQAGQ

-270 YILKQTVGGSVGN
+270 YILKQTVSGSVGN
-283 PVHTDA
+283 PVHTGA

-295 KAAASVM
+295 KATAPVM
-302 QNHLVTLPVSPI
+302 QNHLVTLPVSPV
-314 ASLPVPVVTAGAN
+314 ANVPVPAGAN

-379 VATSK
+379 VAASK
-384 WAYLL
+384 WAHLL
-389 ENQASQVSPIQ
+389 ENQASQVSPIR
-400 PLPAVLT
+400 PLPD
-407 NVVTKPVEKTEVVAV
+407 VVTTVVAKPVEKTEVVAV
-422 PSTSSQSPA
+422 PSTSSQSQA
-431 ASPAPVAPT
+431 ASPAPV
-440 AEIVA
+440 
-445 DEVTAKRNYLAQAL
+445 
-459 GLPVNSITL
+459 
-468 LDTPQGQAFM
+468 
-478 YPHGD
+478 
-483 HDHLVLLKNIDLTK
+483 
-497 PFESEEEEPSP
+497 
-508 SSPSASETTSSSS
+508 
-521 EQPTSSSTSS
+521 
-531 STTGSQATSEPEATT
+531 
-546 TTSPSLSEVAEAP
+546 
-559 HSAPVAP
+559 
-566 TAEVVA
+566 
-572 DEVTAKRNYLAQA
+572 
-585 LGLPVG
+585 
-591 SITLLDTPQGQAFM
+591 
-605 YPHGDHDHLVLLKNI
+605 
-620 DLTKPFESEEEHG
+620 
-633 TPTPNTS
+633 
-640 SISETTSSSSEQPTS
+640 
-655 SSTTS
+655 
-660 ATTGSQETSEPEAS
+660 
-674 TTTSPSLSEVA
+674 
-685 ESPNSAPV
+685 
-693 TPAEVA
+693 TPAEA
-699 VVDEVADKRNYLA
+699 TVVDEVADKRNYLA

-753 PFESEEE
+753 PFESEE
-760 EHIAPT
+760 
-766 PNTPSIS
+766 
-773 ETTWSSSEQPTSSS
+773 
-787 TTSSTTGS
+787 
-795 QATSEPEA
+795 
-803 STPTS
+803 
-808 PSLSEVAEAPHS
+808 
-820 APVAPTAEVVAD
+820 D
-832 EVTAKRN
+832 
-839 YLAQALGLP
+839 
-848 VNSITLLDTPQGQ
+848 
-861 AFMYPHGD
+861 
-869 HDHVVLLKNIDLTKP
+869 
-884 FESEEALAR
+884 LAR

-1016 FDRATV
+1016 FDRASV
-1022 DSQLAHL
+1022 DSQLESL

-1044 RRIERALEDFASNLD
+1044 RRIKRALDDFASNLD

-1074 QFERVHILKE
+1074 QFEKVHILKE
-1084 TTSNPEEQVDPLY
+1084 TTSNPDEQVDPLY

-1106 LDTSDL
+1106 LDTSNL
-1112 PVNKDDLTSQLNQ
+1112 PVNKDELTSQLNQ
-1125 ASQAKDRQAL
+1125 ASQDKDRQAL

-1173 ADLQERLAST
+1173 ADLQEKLAGS

-1260 EIVEKAEHEIPV
+1260 EIVEKAEDEIPV
-1272 TSPSHVTDNQT
+1272 SSPSHVTDNQT

-1412 LEMSDDYGI
+1412 FEMSDDYGI

-1446 PDEVL
+1446 PEEVL
-1451 VKAEQTSPVP
+1451 VKAGQTSPVP
-1461 AIEEAVGAANPTSQD
+1461 AIEEGVGAASPTSQD

-1484 IHDHESGSKEE
+1484 IHDHESGSKEA

-1502 AVEENSSSETGSS
+1502 AVEENPSSETGSS
-1515 SEQAIS
+1515 SEQATS
-1521 PTELVEAEVTAPTN
+1521 PTELVEAEVTAPIT
-1535 SDVLVSEESAS
+1535 VEGAEEESVSNS
-1546 SDGSKPTEVQEIPS
+1546 SKNPTEVQEIPS

-1569 VSEPTDI
+1569 VSEPTDT
-1576 AVEEQSLPSESAGE
+1576 AVEEQALPSETAEE

-1619 EDIGLTWKPIGNIE
+1619 EDIGLTWKPLGNIE

>member
-13 TLLCS
+13 SLLCG

-29 QQVAS
+29 TQVLN

-45 EIVYVVAE
+45 ETVYVVAE
-53 LTTDGYVLIHGDHQH
+53 LTEDGYVLVHGDHQH
-68 LEKGFV
+68 VEKGSV

-104 GYIIQVK
+104 GYIIQVN
-111 GKVYYYPKKTGDGL
+111 GKVYYYPKKTGDGI

-143 HGHDHNHDHAH
+143 HGHDHNHDHTH
-154 EEKKQSST
+154 EEQKQSST
-162 NLVGVAGID
+162 NQAGVAGID

-193 IIVEHNGHSHFIF
+193 IIVEHNGHSHFIY

-229 ENSTSSQLSSQADQ
+229 ERNTAGTSSNQTGQ

-270 YILKQTVGGSVGN
+270 YILKQAVGGSLGT
-283 PVHTDA
+283 PAHAAT
-289 SQFASS
+289 SQFASGTV
-295 KAAASVM
+295 APSVM
-302 QNHLVTLPVSPI
+302 ENRLETLPVSPI
-314 ASLPVPVVTAGAN
+314 ATSAVPVATVSGSPS
-327 QAASVVSRQG
+327 ASVAPTQG
-337 IAGIDYPTSD
+337 VAGIDYPTSD
-347 GFLFDGSGLIGQ
+347 GFLFDGSGVIGQ

-379 VATSK
+379 VAASK
-384 WAYLL
+384 WAHLL
-389 ENQASQVSPIQ
+389 ENQASQVSPIR
-400 PLPAVLT
+400 PLPD
-407 NVVTKPVEKTEVVAV
+407 VVTTVVAKPVAKAEVVAV
-422 PSTSSQSPA
+422 PNTSNQSQA
-431 ASPAPVAPT
+431 VSPAPVIPTEELVADEVTSKRNYLSQSLGLPANSITLLDTPQGQAFMYPHGDHDHLVLLKTIDLTKPFESPEEETTDHSPSSPSTSEMSSSTSLPSSTASSSGLSSQSTETLPSMSEVVEPAQPSQPTHSDTVSSTVPLAPT
-440 AEIVA
+440 EVTVE

-459 GLPVNSITL
+459 GLPASSITL

-497 PFESEEEEPSP
+497 PFESEEEEAIDHSP
-508 SSPSASETTSSSS
+508 SSPSSSETSSSS
-521 EQPTSSSTSS
+521 TASSSSSLPSQSTETLPSMSEVVEPAQPSQPTHSDTVSSTVS
-531 STTGSQATSEPEATT
+531 
-546 TTSPSLSEVAEAP
+546 
-559 HSAPVAP
+559 SAP
-566 TAEVVA
+566 TEEVVA
-572 DEVTAKRNYLAQA
+572 DEVTSKRNYLAQA
-585 LGLPVG
+585 LGLPVS

-620 DLTKPFESEEEHG
+620 DLTKPFESEE
-633 TPTPNTS
+633 
-640 SISETTSSSSEQPTS
+640 
-655 SSTTS
+655 
-660 ATTGSQETSEPEAS
+660 
-674 TTTSPSLSEVA
+674 
-685 ESPNSAPV
+685 
-693 TPAEVA
+693 
-699 VVDEVADKRNYLA
+699 D
-712 QALGLPVNS
+712 
-721 ITLLDTPQGQAF
+721 
-733 MYPHGDHDHLVLL
+733 
-746 KNIDLTK
+746 
-753 PFESEEE
+753 
-760 EHIAPT
+760 
-766 PNTPSIS
+766 
-773 ETTWSSSEQPTSSS
+773 
-787 TTSSTTGS
+787 
-795 QATSEPEA
+795 
-803 STPTS
+803 
-808 PSLSEVAEAPHS
+808 
-820 APVAPTAEVVAD
+820 
-832 EVTAKRN
+832 
-839 YLAQALGLP
+839 
-848 VNSITLLDTPQGQ
+848 
-861 AFMYPHGD
+861 
-869 HDHVVLLKNIDLTKP
+869 
-884 FESEEALAR
+884 LAR

-935 LRSMLIIPEVTGDP
+935 LRSMLVIPEVTGDP
-949 ETDFEAELL
+949 ERDFEAELL

-977 FILPHGSHD
+977 FVLPHGSHD

-1029 RQVAAEKYGT
+1029 RQAAAEKFGA

-1044 RRIERALEDFASNLD
+1044 RRIERALDDFASNLD
-1059 DLVTNSTKGYLAMLE
+1059 DLVTNSTKGYLAMLA
-1074 QFERVHILKE
+1074 QFEKVHILQE
-1084 TTSNPEEQVDPLY
+1084 VDNSTEENTDPLY
-1097 QSVLEQIRL
+1097 PSILELIRL
-1106 LDTSDL
+1106 LDTSNL
-1112 PVNKDDLTSQLNQ
+1112 PVNKEELTNQLNQ
-1125 ASQAKDRQAL
+1125 ASQAKDRQTL

-1150 RPDITAMEYMD
+1150 RPDITVMEYMD
-1161 YLLSQLDQPYLP
+1161 YLLGQLDQTYL
-1173 ADLQERLAST
+1173 ALDLQERLAST

-1199 PLDLSKELVDLKVA
+1199 PLDLSKELVDLKIA

-1234 LQENRAFMEAF
+1234 LQENRAFMETF

-1260 EIVEKAEHEIPV
+1260 EIVEQAEDETPAP
-1272 TSPSHVTDNQT
+1272 SPSHVTDNQA
-1283 YQELLTLL
+1283 YQDLLALL
-1291 RQTNLTGTQ
+1291 RQTNLTGTV
-1300 TSQTAWVERINQASL
+1300 TSQSTWVDQINQASL
-1315 KGDERELASISHS
+1315 KGDERELARISHS
-1328 LKEIQHFQDRAE
+1328 LKEIQQFQDRAE
-1340 IRLMEYMDYLLTH
+1340 IRLMEYMDYLLAH

-1373 IYGLVVRRELATSP
+1373 IYGLVVRRELAASP
-1387 ISLAEDLI
+1387 LSLAEDLI

-1405 KGQINQQ
+1405 KTQVHQQ
-1412 LEMSDDYGI
+1412 LEMSDDYGV

-1439 FVNPLSL
+1439 FVNPLSV
-1446 PDEVL
+1446 PEKVL
-1451 VKAEQTSPVP
+1451 ATSEPTSPIPVS
-1461 AIEEAVGAANPTSQD
+1461 EESVGLASPTSQD
-1476 RPESSSSP
+1476 SPESSSGS
-1484 IHDHESGSKEE
+1484 IHEHESE
-1495 SPSSLSQ
+1495 SLSSLSQ
-1502 AVEENSSSETGSS
+1502 PVEESSSSEIEAS
-1515 SEQAIS
+1515 SEQATS
-1521 PTELVEAEVTAPTN
+1521 PTEVGEAEATAPIT
-1535 SDVLVSEESAS
+1535 SEGAEEESTS
-1546 SDGSKPTEVQEIPS
+1546 SSSTNPAEVQEIPL
-1560 VTDETTSGP
+1560 VRDETTSEP
-1569 VSEPTDI
+1569 VSEPTDT
-1576 AVEEQSLPSESAGE
+1576 AVEEQALPSESTE
-1590 EEVELSD
+1590 EEDVELSD

-1610 TGSTSEEGS
+1610 TGSGLEEEN
-1619 EDIGLTWKPIGNIE
+1619 EDIGLTWKPLGSLVDS
-1633 GWFE
+1633 FENESAE

>member
-53 LTTDGYVLIHGDHQH
+53 LTEDGYVLIHGDHQH
-68 LEKGFV
+68 LEKGSV

-111 GKVYYYPKKTGDGL
+111 GKVYYYPKKAGAGL

-154 EEKKQSST
+154 EEQKQSST

-229 ENSTSSQLSSQADQ
+229 ENSTSGQSSSQAGQ

-270 YILKQTVGGSVGN
+270 YILKQTVSGSVGN
-283 PVHTDA
+283 PVHTGA

-295 KAAASVM
+295 KATAPVM
-302 QNHLVTLPVSPI
+302 QNHLVTLPVSPV
-314 ASLPVPVVTAGAN
+314 ANVTVPAGAN

-379 VATSK
+379 VAASK
-384 WAYLL
+384 WAHLL
-389 ENQASQVSPIQ
+389 ENQASQVSPIR
-400 PLPAVLT
+400 PLPD
-407 NVVTKPVEKTEVVAV
+407 VVTTVVAKPVEKTEVVAV
-422 PSTSSQSPA
+422 PSTSSQSQA
-431 ASPAPVAPT
+431 ASPAPVTP
-440 AEIVA
+440 AEATVVDEVA
-445 DEVTAKRNYLAQAL
+445 DKRNYLAQAL
-459 GLPVNSITL
+459 GLPI
-468 LDTPQGQAFM
+468 
-478 YPHGD
+478 
-483 HDHLVLLKNIDLTK
+483 
-497 PFESEEEEPSP
+497 
-508 SSPSASETTSSSS
+508 
-521 EQPTSSSTSS
+521 
-531 STTGSQATSEPEATT
+531 
-546 TTSPSLSEVAEAP
+546 
-559 HSAPVAP
+559 
-566 TAEVVA
+566 
-572 DEVTAKRNYLAQA
+572 
-585 LGLPVG
+585 G

-620 DLTKPFESEEEHG
+620 DLTKPFESEE
-633 TPTPNTS
+633 
-640 SISETTSSSSEQPTS
+640 
-655 SSTTS
+655 
-660 ATTGSQETSEPEAS
+660 
-674 TTTSPSLSEVA
+674 
-685 ESPNSAPV
+685 
-693 TPAEVA
+693 
-699 VVDEVADKRNYLA
+699 D
-712 QALGLPVNS
+712 
-721 ITLLDTPQGQAF
+721 
-733 MYPHGDHDHLVLL
+733 
-746 KNIDLTK
+746 
-753 PFESEEE
+753 
-760 EHIAPT
+760 
-766 PNTPSIS
+766 
-773 ETTWSSSEQPTSSS
+773 
-787 TTSSTTGS
+787 
-795 QATSEPEA
+795 
-803 STPTS
+803 
-808 PSLSEVAEAPHS
+808 
-820 APVAPTAEVVAD
+820 
-832 EVTAKRN
+832 
-839 YLAQALGLP
+839 
-848 VNSITLLDTPQGQ
+848 
-861 AFMYPHGD
+861 
-869 HDHVVLLKNIDLTKP
+869 
-884 FESEEALAR
+884 LAR

-977 FILPHGSHD
+977 FVLPHGSHD

-1000 LANKLPAISG
+1000 LTNKLPAISG

-1016 FDRATV
+1016 FDRASV
-1022 DSQLAHL
+1022 DSQLESL

-1044 RRIERALEDFASNLD
+1044 RRIKRALDDFASNLD

-1074 QFERVHILKE
+1074 QFEKVHILKE
-1084 TTSNPEEQVDPLY
+1084 TTNNPEEQVDPLY
-1097 QSVLEQIRL
+1097 QSILEQIRL
-1106 LDTSDL
+1106 LDTSNL
-1112 PVNKDDLTSQLNQ
+1112 PVNKEDLTSQLNQ
-1125 ASQAKDRQAL
+1125 ASQGKDRQAL

-1161 YLLSQLDQPYLP
+1161 YLLGQLDQPYVP

-1260 EIVEKAEHEIPV
+1260 EVLEKADHETPV
-1272 TSPSHVTDNQT
+1272 TSPSYVTDNQT

-1315 KGDERELASISHS
+1315 KGDERELARVSHS

-1395 ASSIAVANDV
+1395 ASSIVVANDV

-1446 PDEVL
+1446 PEEVL
-1451 VKAEQTSPVP
+1451 VKAGQTNPVP
-1461 AIEEAVGAANPTSQD
+1461 AIEEGVGAASPTSQD

-1484 IHDHESGSKEE
+1484 IHDHESGSKEA

-1502 AVEENSSSETGSS
+1502 AVEENPSSETGSS
-1515 SEQAIS
+1515 SEQATS
-1521 PTELVEAEVTAPTN
+1521 PTELVEAEAVAPTN
-1535 SDVLVSEESAS
+1535 SDVLISEESAS
-1546 SDGSKPTEVQEIPS
+1546 SDGSKPTDVQEIPS
-1560 VTDETTSGP
+1560 PTEETNASSASA
-1569 VSEPTDI
+1569 SEPSSP
-1576 AVEEQSLPSESAGE
+1576 AVAEQSLPSESAGE

-1610 TGSTSEEGS
+1610 TGSTSEEES

>member
-18 LTLLACQQKQA
+18 LTLLASQQKQA

-53 LTTDGYVLIHGDHQH
+53 LTEDGYVLIHGDHQH
-68 LEKGFV
+68 LEKGSV

-111 GKVYYYPKKTGDGL
+111 GKVYYYPKKAGAGL

-154 EEKKQSST
+154 EEQKQSST

-171 RPTSDGFLLS
+171 RSTSDGFLLS

-229 ENSTSSQLSSQADQ
+229 ENSASSQSSSQAGQ

-270 YILKQTVGGSVGN
+270 YILKQTVGGGVGN
-283 PVHTDA
+283 PIHTGA

-295 KAAASVM
+295 TAAAPVM

-314 ASLPVPVVTAGAN
+314 ANAPVPAGAN
-327 QAASVVSRQG
+327 QATSVVSHQG

-379 VATSK
+379 VAASK
-384 WAYLL
+384 WAHLL
-389 ENQASQVSPIQ
+389 ENQASKVSPIR
-400 PLPAVLT
+400 PLPD
-407 NVVTKPVEKTEVVAV
+407 VVTTVVEKPVEKTEVVAV
-422 PSTSSQSPA
+422 PSTSTQSQA
-431 ASPAPVAPT
+431 ASPAPVTP
-440 AEIVA
+440 AEATVV
-445 DEVTAKRNYLAQAL
+445 DEVAN
-459 GLPVNSITL
+459 
-468 LDTPQGQAFM
+468 
-478 YPHGD
+478 
-483 HDHLVLLKNIDLTK
+483 
-497 PFESEEEEPSP
+497 
-508 SSPSASETTSSSS
+508 
-521 EQPTSSSTSS
+521 
-531 STTGSQATSEPEATT
+531 
-546 TTSPSLSEVAEAP
+546 
-559 HSAPVAP
+559 
-566 TAEVVA
+566 
-572 DEVTAKRNYLAQA
+572 KRNYLAQA

-605 YPHGDHDHLVLLKNI
+605 YPYGDHDHVLLLKNI
-620 DLTKPFESEEEHG
+620 DLTKPFESEE
-633 TPTPNTS
+633 
-640 SISETTSSSSEQPTS
+640 
-655 SSTTS
+655 
-660 ATTGSQETSEPEAS
+660 
-674 TTTSPSLSEVA
+674 
-685 ESPNSAPV
+685 
-693 TPAEVA
+693 
-699 VVDEVADKRNYLA
+699 
-712 QALGLPVNS
+712 
-721 ITLLDTPQGQAF
+721 
-733 MYPHGDHDHLVLL
+733 
-746 KNIDLTK
+746 DL
-753 PFESEEE
+753 E
-760 EHIAPT
+760 
-766 PNTPSIS
+766 
-773 ETTWSSSEQPTSSS
+773 
-787 TTSSTTGS
+787 
-795 QATSEPEA
+795 
-803 STPTS
+803 
-808 PSLSEVAEAPHS
+808 
-820 APVAPTAEVVAD
+820 
-832 EVTAKRN
+832 
-839 YLAQALGLP
+839 
-848 VNSITLLDTPQGQ
+848 
-861 AFMYPHGD
+861 
-869 HDHVVLLKNIDLTKP
+869 
-884 FESEEALAR
+884 R

-958 AVAKRTGIAPSK
+958 AVAKRTGITPSK

-1000 LANKLPAISG
+1000 LTNKLPAISG
-1010 SYQEGE
+1010 SYLEGE
-1016 FDRATV
+1016 FDRASV
-1022 DSQLAHL
+1022 DSQLESL

-1044 RRIERALEDFASNLD
+1044 RRIKRALDDFASNLD

-1074 QFERVHILKE
+1074 QFEKVHILKE
-1084 TTSNPEEQVDPLY
+1084 TTKNPEEQVDPLY
-1097 QSVLEQIRL
+1097 QSILEQIRL
-1106 LDTSDL
+1106 LDISNL
-1112 PVNKDDLTSQLNQ
+1112 PVNKEDLTSQLNQ
-1125 ASQAKDRQAL
+1125 ASQGKDRQAL

-1161 YLLSQLDQPYLP
+1161 YLLGQLDQPYVP

-1260 EIVEKAEHEIPV
+1260 EVLEKADHETPV
-1272 TSPSHVTDNQT
+1272 TSPSYVTDNQT

-1315 KGDERELASISHS
+1315 KGDERELARVSHS

-1446 PDEVL
+1446 PEEVL
-1451 VKAEQTSPVP
+1451 AKAGQTSPVP
-1461 AIEEAVGAANPTSQD
+1461 AIEEGVGLAIPTSQD

-1502 AVEENSSSETGSS
+1502 AVEENSSSETGSG
-1515 SEQAIS
+1515 SEQATS
-1521 PTELVEAEVTAPTN
+1521 LAELVKAEAVAPTN
-1535 SDVLVSEESAS
+1535 SDVLISEESAS
-1546 SDGSKPTEVQEIPS
+1546 SDGSKPTDVQEIPS
-1560 VTDETTSGP
+1560 PTEETNASSAP
-1569 VSEPTDI
+1569 ASEPSST
-1576 AVEEQSLPSESAGE
+1576 AVAEQSLPSESAGE

-1610 TGSTSEEGS
+1610 TGSTSEEES

>member
-13 TLLCS
+13 SLLCG

-29 QQVAS
+29 TQVLD

-45 EIVYVVAE
+45 ETVYVVAE
-53 LTTDGYVLIHGDHQH
+53 LTEDGYVLVHGDHQH
-68 LEKGFV
+68 VEKGSV

-104 GYIIQVK
+104 GYIIQVN
-111 GKVYYYPKKTGDGL
+111 GKVYYYPKKTGDGI

-143 HGHDHNHDHAH
+143 HSHNHNHDH
-154 EEKKQSST
+154 EEQKQSST
-162 NLVGVAGID
+162 NQAGVAGID

-229 ENSTSSQLSSQADQ
+229 ERNTAGTSSNQTGQ

-270 YILKQTVGGSVGN
+270 YILKQAVGGSLGT
-283 PVHTDA
+283 PAHTA
-289 SQFASS
+289 TSHSTGWTVAPQ
-295 KAAASVM
+295 VM
-302 QNHLVTLPVSPI
+302 ENQLMTLPVSPI
-314 ASLPVPVVTAGAN
+314 ATSPVPAATVGGS
-327 QAASVVSRQG
+327 QSASVAPTQG
-337 IAGIDYPTSD
+337 VAGIDYPTSD
-347 GFLFDGSGLIGQ
+347 GFLFDGSGVIGQ

-379 VATSK
+379 VAASK
-384 WAYLL
+384 WAHLL
-389 ENQASQVSPIQ
+389 ENQASQVSSIR
-400 PLPAVLT
+400 PLPGVGT
-407 NVVTKPVEKTEVVAV
+407 TVVAKPVEKTEVAAV
-422 PSTSSQSPA
+422 SNTSNQSQA
-431 ASPAPVAPT
+431 TSPAPIAPT
-440 AEIVA
+440 EELVV
-445 DEVTAKRNYLAQAL
+445 DEVTSKRNYLAQAL
-459 GLPVNSITL
+459 GLPANSITL

-497 PFESEEEEPSP
+497 PFESEE
-508 SSPSASETTSSSS
+508 
-521 EQPTSSSTSS
+521 
-531 STTGSQATSEPEATT
+531 
-546 TTSPSLSEVAEAP
+546 
-559 HSAPVAP
+559 
-566 TAEVVA
+566 
-572 DEVTAKRNYLAQA
+572 D
-585 LGLPVG
+585 
-591 SITLLDTPQGQAFM
+591 
-605 YPHGDHDHLVLLKNI
+605 
-620 DLTKPFESEEEHG
+620 
-633 TPTPNTS
+633 
-640 SISETTSSSSEQPTS
+640 
-655 SSTTS
+655 
-660 ATTGSQETSEPEAS
+660 
-674 TTTSPSLSEVA
+674 
-685 ESPNSAPV
+685 
-693 TPAEVA
+693 
-699 VVDEVADKRNYLA
+699 
-712 QALGLPVNS
+712 
-721 ITLLDTPQGQAF
+721 
-733 MYPHGDHDHLVLL
+733 
-746 KNIDLTK
+746 
-753 PFESEEE
+753 
-760 EHIAPT
+760 
-766 PNTPSIS
+766 
-773 ETTWSSSEQPTSSS
+773 
-787 TTSSTTGS
+787 
-795 QATSEPEA
+795 
-803 STPTS
+803 
-808 PSLSEVAEAPHS
+808 
-820 APVAPTAEVVAD
+820 
-832 EVTAKRN
+832 
-839 YLAQALGLP
+839 
-848 VNSITLLDTPQGQ
+848 
-861 AFMYPHGD
+861 
-869 HDHVVLLKNIDLTKP
+869 
-884 FESEEALAR
+884 LAR

-935 LRSMLIIPEVTGDP
+935 LRSMLVIPEVTGDS
-949 ETDFEAELL
+949 ERDFEAELL

-977 FILPHGSHD
+977 FVLPHGSHD

-1029 RQVAAEKYGT
+1029 RQAAAEKFGA

-1044 RRIERALEDFASNLD
+1044 RRIERALDDFASNLD
-1059 DLVTNSTKGYLAMLE
+1059 DLVTNSTKGYLAMLA
-1074 QFERVHILKE
+1074 QFEKVHILKE
-1084 TTSNPEEQVDPLY
+1084 ESSRSEEQADSLY
-1097 QSVLEQIRL
+1097 QSILEQIRL
-1106 LDTSDL
+1106 LDTSNL
-1112 PVNKDDLTSQLNQ
+1112 PVNKEELTNQLNQ
-1125 ASQAKDRQAL
+1125 ASQAKDRQTL

-1140 LLQELKHFQD
+1140 LLQELNHFQD
-1150 RPDITAMEYMD
+1150 RPDITVMEYMD
-1161 YLLSQLDQPYLP
+1161 YLLGQLDQTYLAP
-1173 ADLQERLAST
+1173 DLQERLAST

-1199 PLDLSKELVDLKVA
+1199 PLDLSKELVDLKIV

-1234 LQENRAFMEAF
+1234 LQENRAFMETF

-1260 EIVEKAEHEIPV
+1260 EIVEQAEDETP
-1272 TSPSHVTDNQT
+1272 TPSPSHVTDNQS

-1291 RQTNLTGTQ
+1291 RQTNLTGTV
-1300 TSQTAWVERINQASL
+1300 TSQATWVERINKASL
-1315 KGDERELASISHS
+1315 KGDERELARISHS
-1328 LKEIQHFQDRAE
+1328 LKEIQQFQDRAE

-1373 IYGLVVRRELATSP
+1373 IYGLVVRRELAASP

-1405 KGQINQQ
+1405 KTQVHQQ
-1412 LEMSDDYGI
+1412 LEMSDDYGV

-1439 FVNPLSL
+1439 FVNPLSV
-1446 PDEVL
+1446 PENVL
-1451 VKAEQTSPVP
+1451 ATSEPTSPIP
-1461 AIEEAVGAANPTSQD
+1461 ASEEGVGLASLISQD
-1476 RPESSSSP
+1476 SPESSSGP
-1484 IHDHESGSKEE
+1484 IHEHESE
-1495 SPSSLSQ
+1495 SLSSLSQ
-1502 AVEENSSSETGSS
+1502 PVEESSSSEIEAS
-1515 SEQAIS
+1515 SEQATS
-1521 PTELVEAEVTAPTN
+1521 PSEVGEAEATAPIT
-1535 SDVLVSEESAS
+1535 SEGAEEESAS
-1546 SDGSKPTEVQEIPS
+1546 SGSTSPAEVQEIPS
-1560 VTDETTSGP
+1560 VTDETTSEP
-1569 VSEPTDI
+1569 ASEPTDT
-1576 AVEEQSLPSESAGE
+1576 AVEEQALPSESTE
-1590 EEVELSD
+1590 EEDVELSD

-1610 TGSTSEEGS
+1610 TGSGLEEEN
-1619 EDIGLTWKPIGNIE
+1619 EDIGLTWKPLGSLVDS
-1633 GWFE
+1633 FENESAE

>member
-53 LTTDGYVLIHGDHQH
+53 LTEDGYVLIHGDHQH
-68 LEKGFV
+68 MEKGSV

-154 EEKKQSST
+154 EEQKQSST
-162 NLVGVAGID
+162 NPVGVAGID

-229 ENSTSSQLSSQADQ
+229 ENSTSGQSSSQAGQ

-270 YILKQTVGGSVGN
+270 YILKQTVGESVGN
-283 PVHTDA
+283 PVHTSA
-289 SQFASS
+289 SQFAGST
-295 KAAASVM
+295 AAAPVM

-314 ASLPVPVVTAGAN
+314 ANLPVPVVTAGAN

-337 IAGIDYPTSD
+337 VAGIDYPTSD

-379 VATSK
+379 VAASK

-389 ENQASQVSPIQ
+389 EDQSSQVSPIR
-400 PLPAVLT
+400 PLPD
-407 NVVTKPVEKTEVVAV
+407 VVTTVVAKPVEKTEVVAV

-497 PFESEEEEPSP
+497 PFESEEEEHSP

-521 EQPTSSSTSS
+521 EQPTSSSSTS

-546 TTSPSLSEVAEAP
+546 TTSPSLSEVTEAP
-559 HSAPVAP
+559 H
-566 TAEVVA
+566 
-572 DEVTAKRNYLAQA
+572 
-585 LGLPVG
+585 
-591 SITLLDTPQGQAFM
+591 
-605 YPHGDHDHLVLLKNI
+605 
-620 DLTKPFESEEEHG
+620 
-633 TPTPNTS
+633 
-640 SISETTSSSSEQPTS
+640 
-655 SSTTS
+655 
-660 ATTGSQETSEPEAS
+660 
-674 TTTSPSLSEVA
+674 
-685 ESPNSAPV
+685 SAPV

-733 MYPHGDHDHLVLL
+733 MYPHGDHDHVVLL
-746 KNIDLTK
+746 KTIDLTK

-760 EHIAPT
+760 HGTPT

-773 ETTWSSSEQPTSSS
+773 ETTSSSSEQPTSSS
-787 TTSSTTGS
+787 TSTPTTGS
-795 QATSEPEA
+795 QETSEPEA
-803 STPTS
+803 TTTTS
-808 PSLSEVAEAPHS
+808 PSLSEVAEAPNL
-820 APVAPTAEVVAD
+820 APVTPAEATVAD
-832 EVTAKRN
+832 EVADKRN

-884 FESEEALAR
+884 FESEEDLTR

-977 FILPHGSHD
+977 FVLPHGSHD

-1044 RRIERALEDFASNLD
+1044 RRIKRALDDFASNLD
-1059 DLVTNSTKGYLAMLE
+1059 DLVTNSTAGYLAMLE
-1074 QFERVHILKE
+1074 QFEKVHILKE

-1106 LDTSDL
+1106 LDTSNL
-1112 PVNKDDLTSQLNQ
+1112 PVNKDELTSQLNQ
-1125 ASQAKDRQAL
+1125 ASQDKDRQAL

-1173 ADLQERLAST
+1173 ADLQEKLAGS

-1260 EIVEKAEHEIPV
+1260 EIVEKVEHETPV
-1272 TSPSHVTDNQT
+1272 TSPSYVTDNQT

-1300 TSQTAWVERINQASL
+1300 TSQTVWVERINQASL
-1315 KGDERELASISHS
+1315 KGDERELARISHS

-1446 PDEVL
+1446 PEEVL

-1461 AIEEAVGAANPTSQD
+1461 AIEEGVGAASPTSQD

-1484 IHDHESGSKEE
+1484 IHDHESGSKEA

-1521 PTELVEAEVTAPTN
+1521 PTELVEAEEVAPTN
-1535 SDVLVSEESAS
+1535 SDVLVSEEESTS
-1546 SDGSKPTEVQEIPS
+1546 SDGRKPTEVQEIPS
-1560 VTDETTSGP
+1560 PTEGTNASSAP
-1569 VSEPTDI
+1569 ASEPSSP
-1576 AVEEQSLPSESAGE
+1576 AAEEQALPSETAE
-1590 EEVELSD
+1590 EEDVELSD

-1610 TGSTSEEGS
+1610 TGSTSEEES
-1619 EDIGLTWKPIGNIE
+1619 EDIGLTWKPLGSFDFNSFDE
-1633 GWFE
+1633 

>member
-34 EKVKQEQVQKE
+34 EKVRQEQVQKE

-53 LTTDGYVLIHGDHQH
+53 LTEDGYVLVHGDHQH
-68 LEKGFV
+68 LEKGSV
-74 PYDAKFLKETLLED
+74 PYEAKFLKETLLED

-154 EEKKQSST
+154 EEQKQSST

-229 ENSTSSQLSSQADQ
+229 ENSASGKSSSQAGQ

-283 PVHTDA
+283 PVHTAA

-295 KAAASVM
+295 KVAAPVM

-314 ASLPVPVVTAGAN
+314 ANASVPAGDN
-327 QAASVVSRQG
+327 QATSVVSHQG

-379 VATSK
+379 VAASK
-384 WAYLL
+384 WAHLL
-389 ENQASQVSPIQ
+389 ENQASQVSPIR
-400 PLPAVLT
+400 PLPD
-407 NVVTKPVEKTEVVAV
+407 VVTTVVAKPAEKTEVVAV
-422 PSTSSQSPA
+422 PSTSSQSQA

-440 AEIVA
+440 AEVVA
-445 DEVTAKRNYLAQAL
+445 DEVVAKRNYLAQAL

-497 PFESEEEEPSP
+497 PFESEEEE
-508 SSPSASETTSSSS
+508 
-521 EQPTSSSTSS
+521 
-531 STTGSQATSEPEATT
+531 
-546 TTSPSLSEVAEAP
+546 
-559 HSAPVAP
+559 HS
-566 TAEVVA
+566 
-572 DEVTAKRNYLAQA
+572 
-585 LGLPVG
+585 
-591 SITLLDTPQGQAFM
+591 
-605 YPHGDHDHLVLLKNI
+605 
-620 DLTKPFESEEEHG
+620 

-640 SISETTSSSSEQPTS
+640 SISETTSSSSEQPISS
-655 SSTTS
+655 SSTS
-660 ATTGSQETSEPEAS
+660 STTGSQETSEPEVS
-674 TTTSPSLSEVA
+674 TTTSPSLS
-685 ESPNSAPV
+685 
-693 TPAEVA
+693 EVA

-712 QALGLPVNS
+712 QALGLPVS
-721 ITLLDTPQGQAF
+721 
-733 MYPHGDHDHLVLL
+733 
-746 KNIDLTK
+746 
-753 PFESEEE
+753 
-760 EHIAPT
+760 
-766 PNTPSIS
+766 
-773 ETTWSSSEQPTSSS
+773 
-787 TTSSTTGS
+787 
-795 QATSEPEA
+795 
-803 STPTS
+803 
-808 PSLSEVAEAPHS
+808 
-820 APVAPTAEVVAD
+820 
-832 EVTAKRN
+832 
-839 YLAQALGLP
+839 
-848 VNSITLLDTPQGQ
+848 SITLLDTPQGQ

-884 FESEEALAR
+884 FESEEDLER

-935 LRSMLIIPEVTGDP
+935 LRSMLVIPEVTGDP
-949 ETDFEAELL
+949 ERDFEAELL

-977 FILPHGSHD
+977 FVLPHGSHD

-1000 LANKLPAISG
+1000 LANKLPAITG

-1044 RRIERALEDFASNLD
+1044 RRIERALDDFASNLD

-1074 QFERVHILKE
+1074 QFEKVHILQE
-1084 TTSNPEEQVDPLY
+1084 VAHTTEENPDPLY
-1097 QSVLEQIRL
+1097 PSILEQIRL
-1106 LDTSDL
+1106 LDTSNL
-1112 PVNKDDLTSQLNQ
+1112 PVNKEELTNQLNQ
-1125 ASQAKDRQAL
+1125 ASQAKDRQTL

-1150 RPDITAMEYMD
+1150 RPDITVMEYMD
-1161 YLLSQLDQPYLP
+1161 YLLGQLDQTYLAP
-1173 ADLQERLAST
+1173 NLQERLAST

-1188 QATLGGNGSIK
+1188 QATLGGNASIK
-1199 PLDLSKELVDLKVA
+1199 PLDLSKELVDLKIA

-1260 EIVEKAEHEIPV
+1260 EIVEQAEHEIP
-1272 TSPSHVTDNQT
+1272 TPSPSHVTDNQS

-1291 RQTNLTGTQ
+1291 RQTNLNGTV
-1300 TSQTAWVERINQASL
+1300 TSQASWVERINQASL
-1315 KGDERELASISHS
+1315 KGDERELARISHS
-1328 LKEIQHFQDRAE
+1328 LQEIQQFQDRAE
-1340 IRLMEYMDYLLTH
+1340 IRLMEYMDYLLAH

-1373 IYGLVVRRELATSP
+1373 IYGLVVRRELAASP

-1405 KGQINQQ
+1405 KTQAHQQ
-1412 LEMSDDYGI
+1412 LEMSDDYGV

-1446 PDEVL
+1446 PENVL
-1451 VKAEQTSPVP
+1451 ARSEQTSPIPVS
-1461 AIEEAVGAANPTSQD
+1461 EEGVGLASPTSQD
-1476 RPESSSSP
+1476 SPESSSGP
-1484 IHDHESGSKEE
+1484 IYEHESE
-1495 SPSSLSQ
+1495 SLSSLSQ
-1502 AVEENSSSETGSS
+1502 AVEENSSSETGPS

-1521 PTELVEAEVTAPTN
+1521 PTELVEAEAVAPTN
-1535 SDVLVSEESAS
+1535 SDVLVSEENTS

-1560 VTDETTSGP
+1560 PTEETNASSAP
-1569 VSEPTDI
+1569 ASEPSSP
-1576 AVEEQSLPSESAGE
+1576 AAEEQTLPSESAE
-1590 EEVELSD
+1590 EEDVELSD

-1610 TGSTSEEGS
+1610 TGSTSEEES
-1619 EDIGLTWKPIGNIE
+1619 EDIGLTWKPLGSFDFNSFDE
-1633 GWFE
+1633 

>member
-29 QQVAS
+29 TQVLD

-53 LTTDGYVLIHGDHQH
+53 LTEDGYVLIHGDHQH

-96 DVLYKVRT
+96 DILYKVRT

-111 GKVYYYPKKTGDGL
+111 GKVYYYPKKAGDGL

-154 EEKKQSST
+154 EEQNQSST

-229 ENSTSSQLSSQADQ
+229 ENSASSQSSSQAGQ

-270 YILKQTVGGSVGN
+270 YILKQTVGGSVEN

-289 SQFASS
+289 SRFASS
-295 KAAASVM
+295 KAVAPVM
-302 QNHLVTLPVSPI
+302 QNHLGTLPVSPI
-314 ASLPVPVVTAGAN
+314 ANAPVPAGAN
-327 QAASVVSRQG
+327 QATSVVSYQG
-337 IAGIDYPTSD
+337 IAGIDYPTND

-379 VATSK
+379 VAASK
-384 WAYLL
+384 WAHLL
-389 ENQASQVSPIQ
+389 ENQASQVSPIR
-400 PLPAVLT
+400 PLPD
-407 NVVTKPVEKTEVVAV
+407 VVTTVVAKPVEKTEVVAV
-422 PSTSSQSPA
+422 PSTSSQSQA
-431 ASPAPVAPT
+431 ASPAPVTP
-440 AEIVA
+440 AEAIVVDEVA
-445 DEVTAKRNYLAQAL
+445 DN
-459 GLPVNSITL
+459 
-468 LDTPQGQAFM
+468 
-478 YPHGD
+478 
-483 HDHLVLLKNIDLTK
+483 
-497 PFESEEEEPSP
+497 
-508 SSPSASETTSSSS
+508 
-521 EQPTSSSTSS
+521 
-531 STTGSQATSEPEATT
+531 
-546 TTSPSLSEVAEAP
+546 
-559 HSAPVAP
+559 
-566 TAEVVA
+566 
-572 DEVTAKRNYLAQA
+572 RNYLAQA

-591 SITLLDTPQGQAFM
+591 SIILLDTP
-605 YPHGDHDHLVLLKNI
+605 
-620 DLTKPFESEEEHG
+620 E
-633 TPTPNTS
+633 
-640 SISETTSSSSEQPTS
+640 
-655 SSTTS
+655 
-660 ATTGSQETSEPEAS
+660 
-674 TTTSPSLSEVA
+674 
-685 ESPNSAPV
+685 
-693 TPAEVA
+693 
-699 VVDEVADKRNYLA
+699 
-712 QALGLPVNS
+712 
-721 ITLLDTPQGQAF
+721 GQAF

-760 EHIAPT
+760 EHS
-766 PNTPSIS
+766 PSSPSAS
-773 ETTWSSSEQPTSSS
+773 ETTSSSSEQPTSSS
-787 TTSSTTGS
+787 TSSLTTGS

-803 STPTS
+803 STTTS

-820 APVAPTAEVVAD
+820 VPVAPTAEVVAD

-861 AFMYPHGD
+861 TFMYPHGD
-869 HDHVVLLKNIDLTKP
+869 HDHLVLLKNIDLTKP
-884 FESEEALAR
+884 FESEEDLER

-986 HVLHIQA
+986 HVLYIQA

-1000 LANKLPAISG
+1000 LANKLPAIAG

-1022 DSQLAHL
+1022 DSQVAHL
-1029 RQVAAEKYGT
+1029 RQAAAEKYGT

-1059 DLVTNSTKGYLAMLE
+1059 DLVINSTKGYLAMLE

-1084 TTSNPEEQVDPLY
+1084 TTSNSEEQVDQLY

-1106 LDTSDL
+1106 LDISNL
-1112 PVNKDDLTSQLNQ
+1112 PVNKDELTNQLNQ
-1125 ASQAKDRQAL
+1125 TSQAKDRQAL

-1161 YLLSQLDQPYLP
+1161 YLLGQLDQPYLP

-1183 LDRLF
+1183 LGRLF
-1188 QATLGGNGSIK
+1188 QATLGGNGTLK

-1260 EIVEKAEHEIPV
+1260 EIVEKTENDTPV

-1412 LEMSDDYGI
+1412 FEMSDDYGI

-1446 PDEVL
+1446 PEEVL
-1451 VKAEQTSPVP
+1451 VKAGQTSPVP
-1461 AIEEAVGAANPTSQD
+1461 AIEEGVGAASPTSQD

-1484 IHDHESGSKEE
+1484 IHDHESGSKEA

-1502 AVEENSSSETGSS
+1502 AVEENPSSETGSS
-1515 SEQAIS
+1515 SEQATS
-1521 PTELVEAEVTAPTN
+1521 PTELAEAEVTAPITVEGTGEDSVSNSSTN
-1535 SDVLVSEESAS
+1535 
-1546 SDGSKPTEVQEIPS
+1546 PTEVQEIPS
-1560 VTDETTSGP
+1560 VTDETTIGP
-1569 VSEPTDI
+1569 VPEHTDT
-1576 AVEEQSLPSESAGE
+1576 AVEEQALPSETAEE

-1610 TGSTSEEGS
+1610 TGSTSEEES

>member
-13 TLLCS
+13 SLLCG

-29 QQVAS
+29 TQVLD

-53 LTTDGYVLIHGDHQH
+53 LTEDGYVLIHGDHQH

-96 DVLYKVRT
+96 DILYKVRT

-111 GKVYYYPKKTGDGL
+111 GKVYYYPKKAGAGL

-154 EEKKQSST
+154 EEQNQSST

-229 ENSTSSQLSSQADQ
+229 ENSASSQSFSQAGQ

-270 YILKQTVGGSVGN
+270 YILKQTVGGSVEN

-289 SQFASS
+289 SRFASS
-295 KAAASVM
+295 KAVAPVM
-302 QNHLVTLPVSPI
+302 QNHLGTLPVSPI
-314 ASLPVPVVTAGAN
+314 ATSPVPAATVGGS
-327 QAASVVSRQG
+327 QSASVAPTQG
-337 IAGIDYPTSD
+337 VAGIDYPTSD
-347 GFLFDGSGLIGQ
+347 GFIFDGSGVIGQ

-389 ENQASQVSPIQ
+389 ENQVSQVSPIR
-400 PLPAVLT
+400 PLPD
-407 NVVTKPVEKTEVVAV
+407 VVTTVVAKPVEKTEVVAV
-422 PSTSSQSPA
+422 PSTSTQSQA
-431 ASPAPVAPT
+431 ASPAPV
-440 AEIVA
+440 
-445 DEVTAKRNYLAQAL
+445 
-459 GLPVNSITL
+459 
-468 LDTPQGQAFM
+468 
-478 YPHGD
+478 
-483 HDHLVLLKNIDLTK
+483 
-497 PFESEEEEPSP
+497 
-508 SSPSASETTSSSS
+508 
-521 EQPTSSSTSS
+521 
-531 STTGSQATSEPEATT
+531 
-546 TTSPSLSEVAEAP
+546 
-559 HSAPVAP
+559 
-566 TAEVVA
+566 
-572 DEVTAKRNYLAQA
+572 
-585 LGLPVG
+585 
-591 SITLLDTPQGQAFM
+591 
-605 YPHGDHDHLVLLKNI
+605 
-620 DLTKPFESEEEHG
+620 
-633 TPTPNTS
+633 
-640 SISETTSSSSEQPTS
+640 
-655 SSTTS
+655 
-660 ATTGSQETSEPEAS
+660 
-674 TTTSPSLSEVA
+674 
-685 ESPNSAPV
+685 
-693 TPAEVA
+693 TPAEA
-699 VVDEVADKRNYLA
+699 TVVDEVADKRNYLA
-712 QALGLPVNS
+712 QALGLPIGS
-721 ITLLDTPQGQAF
+721 IMLLDTPKGQAF
-733 MYPHGDHDHLVLL
+733 MYPHGDHDHVLLL

-753 PFESEEE
+753 PFESEE
-760 EHIAPT
+760 
-766 PNTPSIS
+766 
-773 ETTWSSSEQPTSSS
+773 
-787 TTSSTTGS
+787 
-795 QATSEPEA
+795 
-803 STPTS
+803 
-808 PSLSEVAEAPHS
+808 
-820 APVAPTAEVVAD
+820 
-832 EVTAKRN
+832 
-839 YLAQALGLP
+839 
-848 VNSITLLDTPQGQ
+848 
-861 AFMYPHGD
+861 
-869 HDHVVLLKNIDLTKP
+869 DL
-884 FESEEALAR
+884 ER

-977 FILPHGSHD
+977 FVLPHGSHD

-1016 FDRATV
+1016 FDRASV
-1022 DSQLAHL
+1022 DSQLESL

-1044 RRIERALEDFASNLD
+1044 RRIERALDDFASNLD

-1074 QFERVHILKE
+1074 QFEKVYILKE
-1084 TTSNPEEQVDPLY
+1084 TTSNTEEQVDPLY

-1106 LDTSDL
+1106 LDTSNL
-1112 PVNKDDLTSQLNQ
+1112 PVNKEDLTSQLNQ
-1125 ASQAKDRQAL
+1125 ASQDKDRQAL

-1173 ADLQERLAST
+1173 SDLQERLAST

-1260 EIVEKAEHEIPV
+1260 EIVEKAEHETPV

-1361 PTRQEAA
+1361 HTRQEAA

-1439 FVNPLSL
+1439 FVDPLSL
-1446 PDEVL
+1446 PEEVL
-1451 VKAEQTSPVP
+1451 VKAGQTSPVP
-1461 AIEEAVGAANPTSQD
+1461 AIEEGVGLAIPTSQD

-1502 AVEENSSSETGSS
+1502 AVEENSSSETGSG
-1515 SEQAIS
+1515 SEQATS
-1521 PTELVEAEVTAPTN
+1521 LAELVETETTTSTN
-1535 SDVLVSEESAS
+1535 SDVLVSEGGGAS
-1546 SDGSKPTEVQEIPS
+1546 SEAINQSDVQEIPS
-1560 VTDETTSGP
+1560 PTEETNAPSAP
-1569 VSEPTDI
+1569 ASEPSST
-1576 AVEEQSLPSESAGE
+1576 AVAEQSLLSESAGE

-1610 TGSTSEEGS
+1610 TGSTSEEES
-1619 EDIGLTWKPIGNIE
+1619 EDIGLTWKPIGNSE
-1633 GWFE
+1633 GGFE

>member
-29 QQVAS
+29 TQVLD

-53 LTTDGYVLIHGDHQH
+53 LTEDGYVLIHGDHQH

-111 GKVYYYPKKTGDGL
+111 GKVYYYPKKAGAGL

-143 HGHDHNHDHAH
+143 HGHNHNHDHAH
-154 EEKKQSST
+154 EEQNQSST

-229 ENSTSSQLSSQADQ
+229 ENSASSQSSSQAGQ

-283 PVHTDA
+283 PVHTGA

-295 KAAASVM
+295 KAAAPVM
-302 QNHLVTLPVSPI
+302 QNHLVTLPVSPV
-314 ASLPVPVVTAGAN
+314 ANVTVPAGAN

-389 ENQASQVSPIQ
+389 ENQVSQVSSIR
-400 PLPAVLT
+400 PLPD
-407 NVVTKPVEKTEVVAV
+407 VVTTVVAKPVEKTEVVAV
-422 PSTSSQSPA
+422 PSTSSQSQA
-431 ASPAPVAPT
+431 ASPSPVTP
-440 AEIVA
+440 AEATVVDEVA
-445 DEVTAKRNYLAQAL
+445 DKRNYLAQAL
-459 GLPVNSITL
+459 
-468 LDTPQGQAFM
+468 D
-478 YPHGD
+478 
-483 HDHLVLLKNIDLTK
+483 
-497 PFESEEEEPSP
+497 
-508 SSPSASETTSSSS
+508 
-521 EQPTSSSTSS
+521 
-531 STTGSQATSEPEATT
+531 
-546 TTSPSLSEVAEAP
+546 
-559 HSAPVAP
+559 
-566 TAEVVA
+566 
-572 DEVTAKRNYLAQA
+572 
-585 LGLPVG
+585 LPVG

-620 DLTKPFESEEEHG
+620 DLTKPFESEE
-633 TPTPNTS
+633 
-640 SISETTSSSSEQPTS
+640 
-655 SSTTS
+655 
-660 ATTGSQETSEPEAS
+660 
-674 TTTSPSLSEVA
+674 
-685 ESPNSAPV
+685 
-693 TPAEVA
+693 
-699 VVDEVADKRNYLA
+699 
-712 QALGLPVNS
+712 
-721 ITLLDTPQGQAF
+721 
-733 MYPHGDHDHLVLL
+733 
-746 KNIDLTK
+746 DL
-753 PFESEEE
+753 E
-760 EHIAPT
+760 
-766 PNTPSIS
+766 
-773 ETTWSSSEQPTSSS
+773 
-787 TTSSTTGS
+787 
-795 QATSEPEA
+795 
-803 STPTS
+803 
-808 PSLSEVAEAPHS
+808 
-820 APVAPTAEVVAD
+820 
-832 EVTAKRN
+832 
-839 YLAQALGLP
+839 
-848 VNSITLLDTPQGQ
+848 
-861 AFMYPHGD
+861 
-869 HDHVVLLKNIDLTKP
+869 
-884 FESEEALAR
+884 R

-977 FILPHGSHD
+977 FVLPHGSHD
-986 HVLHIQA
+986 HVLHIQV

-1000 LANKLPAISG
+1000 LTNKLPAISG

-1016 FDRATV
+1016 FDRASV
-1022 DSQLAHL
+1022 DSQLESL

-1044 RRIERALEDFASNLD
+1044 RRIERALDDFASNLD

-1074 QFERVHILKE
+1074 QFEKVYILKE
-1084 TTSNPEEQVDPLY
+1084 TTSNTEEQVDPLY
-1097 QSVLEQIRL
+1097 QSILEQIRL
-1106 LDTSDL
+1106 LDTSNL
-1112 PVNKDDLTSQLNQ
+1112 PVNKEDLTSQLNQ
-1125 ASQAKDRQAL
+1125 ASQDKDRQAL

-1173 ADLQERLAST
+1173 SDLQEKLAGS

-1188 QATLGGNGSIK
+1188 QATLGGNGTLK
-1199 PLDLSKELVDLKVA
+1199 PLALSKELVDLKVA

-1260 EIVEKAEHEIPV
+1260 EIVEKAEHETPV

-1368 RLINQ
+1368 HLINQ

-1412 LEMSDDYGI
+1412 FEMSDDYGI

-1446 PDEVL
+1446 PEEVL
-1451 VKAEQTSPVP
+1451 VKAGQTSPVP
-1461 AIEEAVGAANPTSQD
+1461 AIEEGVGAASPTSQD

-1484 IHDHESGSKEE
+1484 IHDHDSGRKEA

-1502 AVEENSSSETGSS
+1502 AVEENSSSETGSG
-1515 SEQAIS
+1515 SEQATS
-1521 PTELVEAEVTAPTN
+1521 PAELVEAEVTAPIT
-1535 SDVLVSEESAS
+1535 VEGTEEESVSNS
-1546 SDGSKPTEVQEIPS
+1546 STNPTEVQEIPS
-1560 VTDETTSGP
+1560 VTDEATSGP
-1569 VSEPTDI
+1569 VSVPTDT
-1576 AVEEQSLPSESAGE
+1576 AVEEQALPSESAE

-1610 TGSTSEEGS
+1610 TGSTSEEES

>member
-29 QQVAS
+29 TQVLD

-53 LTTDGYVLIHGDHQH
+53 LTEDGYVLIHGDHQH
-68 LEKGFV
+68 LEKGSV

-111 GKVYYYPKKTGDGL
+111 GKVYYYPKKAGAGL

-154 EEKKQSST
+154 EEQNQSST

-229 ENSTSSQLSSQADQ
+229 ENSASSQSSSQAGQ

-270 YILKQTVGGSVGN
+270 YILKQTVGGGVGN
-283 PVHTDA
+283 PIHTGA

-295 KAAASVM
+295 TAAAPVM

-314 ASLPVPVVTAGAN
+314 ANAPVPAGAN
-327 QAASVVSRQG
+327 QATSVVSHQG

-379 VATSK
+379 VAASK
-384 WAYLL
+384 WAHLL
-389 ENQASQVSPIQ
+389 ENQASQVSPIR
-400 PLPAVLT
+400 PLPD
-407 NVVTKPVEKTEVVAV
+407 VVTTVVEKPVEKTEVVAV
-422 PSTSSQSPA
+422 PSTSTQSQA
-431 ASPAPVAPT
+431 ASPAPVTP
-440 AEIVA
+440 AEATVV
-445 DEVTAKRNYLAQAL
+445 DEVAN
-459 GLPVNSITL
+459 
-468 LDTPQGQAFM
+468 
-478 YPHGD
+478 
-483 HDHLVLLKNIDLTK
+483 
-497 PFESEEEEPSP
+497 
-508 SSPSASETTSSSS
+508 
-521 EQPTSSSTSS
+521 
-531 STTGSQATSEPEATT
+531 
-546 TTSPSLSEVAEAP
+546 
-559 HSAPVAP
+559 
-566 TAEVVA
+566 
-572 DEVTAKRNYLAQA
+572 KRNYLAQA

-620 DLTKPFESEEEHG
+620 DLTKPFESEEEEHS

-655 SSTTS
+655 SSTSMSTS
-660 ATTGSQETSEPEAS
+660 SSQATSEPESS

-685 ESPNSAPV
+685 EAPNSAPV
-693 TPAEVA
+693 TPAEA
-699 VVDEVADKRNYLA
+699 TVVDEVANKRNYLA
-712 QALGLPVNS
+712 QALGLPV
-721 ITLLDTPQGQAF
+721 G
-733 MYPHGDHDHLVLL
+733 
-746 KNIDLTK
+746 
-753 PFESEEE
+753 
-760 EHIAPT
+760 
-766 PNTPSIS
+766 
-773 ETTWSSSEQPTSSS
+773 
-787 TTSSTTGS
+787 
-795 QATSEPEA
+795 
-803 STPTS
+803 
-808 PSLSEVAEAPHS
+808 
-820 APVAPTAEVVAD
+820 
-832 EVTAKRN
+832 
-839 YLAQALGLP
+839 
-848 VNSITLLDTPQGQ
+848 SITLLDTPQGQ

-869 HDHVVLLKNIDLTKP
+869 HDHVLLLKNIDLTKP
-884 FESEEALAR
+884 FESEEDLAR

-1010 SYQEGE
+1010 SYQEGK

-1022 DSQLAHL
+1022 DSQLESL

-1044 RRIERALEDFASNLD
+1044 RRIERALDDFASNLD

-1074 QFERVHILKE
+1074 QFEKVHILKE
-1084 TTSNPEEQVDPLY
+1084 TTSNTEEQVDPLY
-1097 QSVLEQIRL
+1097 QSVVEQIRL
-1106 LDTSDL
+1106 LDISNL

-1125 ASQAKDRQAL
+1125 ASQDKDRQAL

-1173 ADLQERLAST
+1173 ADL
-1183 LDRLF
+1183 
-1188 QATLGGNGSIK
+1188 
-1199 PLDLSKELVDLKVA
+1199 
-1213 LHLAKAANQTYPIQT
+1213 
-1228 SPASEK
+1228 
-1234 LQENRAFMEAF
+1234 
-1245 VGDIRE
+1245 
-1251 MFTRQMTFP
+1251 
-1260 EIVEKAEHEIPV
+1260 
-1272 TSPSHVTDNQT
+1272 
-1283 YQELLTLL
+1283 
-1291 RQTNLTGTQ
+1291 
-1300 TSQTAWVERINQASL
+1300 
-1315 KGDERELASISHS
+1315 
-1328 LKEIQHFQDRAE
+1328 
-1340 IRLMEYMDYLLTH
+1340 
-1353 IDSPYLQA
+1353 
-1361 PTRQEAA
+1361 
-1368 RLINQ
+1368 
-1373 IYGLVVRRELATSP
+1373 
-1387 ISLAEDLI
+1387 
-1395 ASSIAVANDV
+1395 
-1405 KGQINQQ
+1405 
-1412 LEMSDDYGI
+1412 
-1421 MQMNRLE
+1421 
-1428 MNMFVEGTRDF
+1428 
-1439 FVNPLSL
+1439 
-1446 PDEVL
+1446 
-1451 VKAEQTSPVP
+1451 
-1461 AIEEAVGAANPTSQD
+1461 
-1476 RPESSSSP
+1476 
-1484 IHDHESGSKEE
+1484 
-1495 SPSSLSQ
+1495 
-1502 AVEENSSSETGSS
+1502 
-1515 SEQAIS
+1515 
-1521 PTELVEAEVTAPTN
+1521 
-1535 SDVLVSEESAS
+1535 
-1546 SDGSKPTEVQEIPS
+1546 
-1560 VTDETTSGP
+1560 
-1569 VSEPTDI
+1569 
-1576 AVEEQSLPSESAGE
+1576 
-1590 EEVELSD
+1590 
-1597 EDLEWLSDIFGEF
+1597 
-1610 TGSTSEEGS
+1610 
-1619 EDIGLTWKPIGNIE
+1619 
-1633 GWFE
+1633 

>member
-1 MKKKRNLALTGI
+1 
-13 TLLCS
+13 
-18 LTLLACQQKQA
+18 
-29 QQVAS
+29 
-34 EKVKQEQVQKE
+34 
-45 EIVYVVAE
+45 
-53 LTTDGYVLIHGDHQH
+53 
-68 LEKGFV
+68 
-74 PYDAKFLKETLLED
+74 
-88 KNYQFNEK
+88 
-96 DVLYKVRT
+96 
-104 GYIIQVK
+104 
-111 GKVYYYPKKTGDGL
+111 
-125 VTLEE
+125 
-130 ARKLTANNPEHDH
+130 
-143 HGHDHNHDHAH
+143 
-154 EEKKQSST
+154 
-162 NLVGVAGID
+162 
-171 RPTSDGFLLS
+171 
-181 DAKQISSKTDTG
+181 
-193 IIVEHNGHSHFIF
+193 SHFIF

-229 ENSTSSQLSSQADQ
+229 ENSASSQSFSQAGQ

-270 YILKQTVGGSVGN
+270 YILKQTVGGSVEN

-289 SQFASS
+289 SRFASS
-295 KAAASVM
+295 KAVAPVM
-302 QNHLVTLPVSPI
+302 QNHLGTLPVSPI
-314 ASLPVPVVTAGAN
+314 ANAPVPAGAN
-327 QAASVVSRQG
+327 QATSVVSHQG
-337 IAGIDYPTSD
+337 IAGIDYPTND

-379 VATSK
+379 VAASK
-384 WAYLL
+384 WAHLL
-389 ENQASQVSPIQ
+389 ENQASQVSPIR
-400 PLPAVLT
+400 PLPD
-407 NVVTKPVEKTEVVAV
+407 VVTTVVAKPVEKTEVVAV
-422 PSTSSQSPA
+422 PSTSTQSQA
-431 ASPAPVAPT
+431 ASPAPVTP
-440 AEIVA
+440 AEATVVDEVA
-445 DEVTAKRNYLAQAL
+445 D
-459 GLPVNSITL
+459 
-468 LDTPQGQAFM
+468 
-478 YPHGD
+478 
-483 HDHLVLLKNIDLTK
+483 
-497 PFESEEEEPSP
+497 
-508 SSPSASETTSSSS
+508 
-521 EQPTSSSTSS
+521 
-531 STTGSQATSEPEATT
+531 
-546 TTSPSLSEVAEAP
+546 
-559 HSAPVAP
+559 
-566 TAEVVA
+566 
-572 DEVTAKRNYLAQA
+572 KRNYLAQA

-605 YPHGDHDHLVLLKNI
+605 YPHGDHDHVLLLKNI
-620 DLTKPFESEEEHG
+620 DLTKPFESEE
-633 TPTPNTS
+633 
-640 SISETTSSSSEQPTS
+640 
-655 SSTTS
+655 
-660 ATTGSQETSEPEAS
+660 
-674 TTTSPSLSEVA
+674 
-685 ESPNSAPV
+685 
-693 TPAEVA
+693 
-699 VVDEVADKRNYLA
+699 
-712 QALGLPVNS
+712 
-721 ITLLDTPQGQAF
+721 
-733 MYPHGDHDHLVLL
+733 
-746 KNIDLTK
+746 DL
-753 PFESEEE
+753 E
-760 EHIAPT
+760 
-766 PNTPSIS
+766 
-773 ETTWSSSEQPTSSS
+773 
-787 TTSSTTGS
+787 
-795 QATSEPEA
+795 
-803 STPTS
+803 
-808 PSLSEVAEAPHS
+808 
-820 APVAPTAEVVAD
+820 
-832 EVTAKRN
+832 
-839 YLAQALGLP
+839 
-848 VNSITLLDTPQGQ
+848 
-861 AFMYPHGD
+861 
-869 HDHVVLLKNIDLTKP
+869 
-884 FESEEALAR
+884 R

-924 YDPTHVHPYVI
+924 FDPTHVHPYVI

-977 FILPHGSHD
+977 FVLPHGNHD
-986 HVLHIQA
+986 HVLNIQA

-1000 LANKLPAISG
+1000 LTNKLPAISG
-1010 SYQEGE
+1010 SYQDGE

-1022 DSQLAHL
+1022 DSQLESL

-1039 SSKEY
+1039 SSKES
-1044 RRIERALEDFASNLD
+1044 RRIERALDDFASNLD
-1059 DLVTNSTKGYLAMLE
+1059 DLVTNSTAGYLAMLE
-1074 QFERVHILKE
+1074 QFEKVHILKVI
-1084 TTSNPEEQVDPLY
+1084 TSNPEEQVDPLY

-1106 LDTSDL
+1106 LDTSNL
-1112 PVNKDDLTSQLNQ
+1112 PVNKEDLTSQLNQ
-1125 ASQAKDRQAL
+1125 ASQDKDRQVL

-1173 ADLQERLAST
+1173 SDLQEKLAGS

-1188 QATLGGNGSIK
+1188 QATLGGNGTLK
-1199 PLDLSKELVDLKVA
+1199 PLALSKELVDLKVA

-1260 EIVEKAEHEIPV
+1260 EIVEKAEHETPV

-1315 KGDERELASISHS
+1315 KGDERELASISYS

-1412 LEMSDDYGI
+1412 FEMSDDYGI

-1446 PDEVL
+1446 PEEVL
-1451 VKAEQTSPVP
+1451 VKAGQTSSVP
-1461 AIEEAVGAANPTSQD
+1461 AIEEGVGASSPTSQD

-1484 IHDHESGSKEE
+1484 IHDHESDSKEE

-1515 SEQAIS
+1515 SEQVIS
-1521 PTELVEAEVTAPTN
+1521 PTELVEAEVTAPITVEGTGEDSVSNSSTN
-1535 SDVLVSEESAS
+1535 
-1546 SDGSKPTEVQEIPS
+1546 PTEVQEIPS

-1569 VSEPTDI
+1569 VSEPTDT
-1576 AVEEQSLPSESAGE
+1576 AVEEQALPSETAEE

-1619 EDIGLTWKPIGNIE
+1619 EDIGLTWKPLGNIE